1 MIVQEYLRRLLK
13 DKARLRKWKRI
24 MIALSCI
31 VVVCTVY
38 ALSLPA
44 QTLTCDKEEHTHTA
58 ECYDENNELICEKEE
73 HTHTDDCNKQEEV
86 NEQEEVVK
94 DEPETQ
100 NKDEQVSQES
110 EEETTTTTETTTE
123 TTKQPF
129 DLSLDANKDKIKSID
144 VYYKDASDKWQSL
157 NSGTA
162 DPNSTELYLK
172 VEFYEIDTEVLL
184 EQHDGILVYS
194 LPDFMRDFEKA
205 GNGNLLAGERNIGTI
220 EIENNQV
227 KITLKKDYLNEL
239 VTNSS
244 NQLDGSFYVKG
255 QIDLTEINKNNG
267 QATLVVGKK
276 TVTLDY
282 GPDCIEEF
290 GSVTIDK
297 QIPNVDKKDNSLT
310 YTVTVTAGKDGC
322 KGLYVVDKFTSNSN
336 LVSYLGN
343 ISSTETTLTSEDN
356 RKDPCD
362 PFETI
367 EKSSSQSHGK
377 IYKANIPDSNQTN
390 ITNPY
395 IVWNIGNMEPNEI
408 RTLTYYVK
416 LKDKESLNGNTINNS
431 ASLYSK
437 GSTDTYDKGIGTAKF
452 TPKIDYSNQFTKTVD
467 GNITRN
473 KDGSYTIPF
482 KSYISIHEAT
492 SNYTIKNLQFYDY
505 LKHDLNTEINDD
517 LLQYI
522 HFNKSSFKLYKNNDN
537 NPVDASQYNI
547 KWSTDNTEFK
557 EWNENDNFRS
567 FVLSGNEDTP
577 INLSPGDSCY
587 ITYSVTVKPEAFAKL
602 HTDSINAFNR
612 FIAHADNVDKQSK
625 FTGGF
630 EAWNSISNIKTYEW
644 NGKQVEHTATT
655 SSKIETMSGD
665 RFIYENKAIQKDST
679 SDTSFTIPEGSYKY
693 TVETNK
699 TLNDFNVNEVK
710 MTDTLTSKHM
720 KYVGYMKVDALEAEV
735 NSQKLQWDEAS
746 QNYKLQ
752 STYNVVET
760 KWVKIDDQNSFSLKP
775 SELGWTDKNYYA
787 YRFTYYAKPD
797 NLDTFTETKVKNK
810 FTLEG
815 VVKKGTGEF
824 TFNKEDV
831 SKETTLTIKGNLNL
845 KANKQSWYYK
855 EPNTDSN
862 TWANGE
868 LYWVVDIGGTQ
879 INKDMVFRDLIK
891 TGDGITPSNLRQGS
905 LVGIYK
911 GTLPEGK
918 NISDY
923 KDIEDLK
930 NKSGLTPIN
939 DKFISQLNGTNE
951 LLLTAKDDIQLG
963 NEKVYMIIKSEPSE
977 LPSPTNN
984 RDTKTYKN
992 SIYIKEDGEYVSEI
1006 PAEKT
1011 LYTSPKILKEL
1022 GQVFKYDGTK
1032 VTTLQIGADKKGNGD
1047 ADPSKIDT
1055 NLLNKSLNKSH
1066 GVFIS
1071 WAFKVNYDGQLS
1083 GDYDVIDDIPDGME
1097 FSYMRVKWHGDEY
1110 DASKVTSKTIDNPGS
1125 GWEFRENDSTND
1137 NGNSEHTIYYVNIDR
1152 KQTKIRLGEF
1162 VSKSIRDNNSVD
1174 VQVVCRITDPQVL
1187 LGAQPSDFIN
1197 KVTLQ
1202 KNGKDIATSS
1212 SQVPVKLNKTDK
1224 NIVKEIAKKNGQK
1237 LEFEINTNQLGQTLP
1252 TNDNGGL
1259 TLVDRLGD
1267 NLRLDITSVKVYK
1280 NNNEEVT
1287 GCVIAYQDKT
1297 LEISNI
1303 PNDVPIKIRYTVTVN
1318 MKPGDPVNIANTAY
1332 WKGYSENGGDTVLES
1347 YSYSVSGTIGA
1358 SSVVNFKLTKL
1369 DQNNLDKVLKGATF
1383 QIEKCTFDEYGKMA
1397 TSDKMDL
1404 TTGDDGT
1411 IAQNLQYDTLY
1422 KITETKA
1429 PDGYVL
1435 NKEPIYIFDVYKAKD
1450 SDVDTITQY
1459 LKTEDL
1465 RVSYQEENFSLG
1477 VTNHKGEITV
1487 VKKFINDA
1495 AGKSTKPVSGT
1506 YRFGLYDDP
1515 NKLEKPLQP
1524 PKTITYSANDNPD
1537 KSVKFENL
1545 ELDKTY
1551 YVYEL
1556 DDKDQPITD
1565 TSKEVTINTMNY
1577 QVVYKNETKNTDTS
1591 SAQNGE
1597 TIVVTNK
1604 SRTKILPSTGSV
1616 GTLIYRLL
1624 GATLVVASLI
1634 CLSNI
1639 NKNNR
1644 KEKRR
1649 KR

>member
-1 MIVQEYLRRLLK
+1 MQEYLRRLLK

-44 QTLTCDKEEHTHTA
+44 QTLACDKEEHTHTA

-100 NKDEQVSQES
+100 NDEQVSQASE
-110 EEETTTTTETTTE
+110 EEETTTTTE

-144 VYYKDASDKWQSL
+144 VYYKDANDKWQSL

-184 EQHDGILVYS
+184 EQHDGILVYN
-194 LPDFMRDFEKA
+194 LPACMRDFEKA
-205 GNGNLLAGERNIGTI
+205 GNGTLLAGDKNIGTI
-220 EIENNQV
+220 EIEKNKV
-227 KITLKKDYLNEL
+227 KFTLDKKYLGDL
-239 VTNSS
+239 VTNK
-244 NQLDGSFYVKG
+244 NNKLNGSFYVKG
-255 QIDLTEINKNNG
+255 QIDLTKINQNNG
-267 QATLVVGKK
+267 EAKLVVGNK
-276 TVTLDY
+276 TVILDY

-297 QIPNVDKKDNSLT
+297 QIPNVDKKDNFLT

-390 ITNPY
+390 ITNPC

-431 ASLYSK
+431 ASLHSK
-437 GSTDTYDKGIGTAKF
+437 GSTDTYDKGVGTAKF

-522 HFNKSSFKLYKNNDN
+522 HFDQNSFKLYYKN

-547 KWSTDNTEFK
+547 KWSTDNTNFK
-557 EWNENDNFRS
+557 EWNDKDNFRS
-567 FVLSGNEDTP
+567 FILSGNENTQID
-577 INLSPGDSCY
+577 LSPGESCY
-587 ITYSVTVKPEAFAKL
+587 ITYNVIVKPEVFAKL

-612 FIAHADNVDKQSK
+612 FIAHADNVNKRDDFS
-625 FTGGF
+625 GGF
-630 EAWNSISNIKTYEW
+630 EAWNSIANIKTYEW
-644 NGKQVEHTATT
+644 NAKQVEKIATT
-655 SSKIETMSGD
+655 TPKTETMSGD

-679 SDTSFTIPEGSYKY
+679 SNTTFTIPEGSYKY

-699 TLNDFNVNEVK
+699 TLNDFNVNEVT
-710 MTDTLTSKHM
+710 MTDTLTSNHM
-720 KYVGYMKVDALEAEV
+720 KYVGYMKVEALEAEV
-735 NSQKLQWDEAS
+735 NSQELQWDEAS

-752 STYNVVET
+752 PTYNAVET
-760 KWVKIDDQNSFSLKP
+760 KWVKIDGQKTFSLKP
-775 SELGWTDKNYYA
+775 SELGWTNKNYA
-787 YRFTYYAKPD
+787 YRFTYYARPD
-797 NLDTFTETKVKNK
+797 DLSTFTETKVKNK

-815 VVKKGTGEF
+815 VVKKGDGTIT
-824 TFNKEDV
+824 TFDKEDV
-831 SKETTLTIKGNLNL
+831 SRETTLTIKGNLNL
-845 KANKQSWYYK
+845 TANKQSWYYK
-855 EPNTDSN
+855 EPDSN
-862 TWANGE
+862 TWTNGE

-891 TGDGITPSNLRQGS
+891 TDDGITPSNLRQGS

-930 NKSGLTPIN
+930 NKSGLTSI
-939 DKFISQLNGTNE
+939 DGKFTSQLNGTNE
-951 LLLTAKDDIQLG
+951 LLLIAKDDIQLG

-1006 PAEKT
+1006 VAEKT
-1011 LYTSPKILKEL
+1011 LYTSPKILKEF

-1032 VTTLQIGADKKGNGD
+1032 VTTLQIGADKKGN
-1047 ADPSKIDT
+1047 
-1055 NLLNKSLNKSH
+1055 
-1066 GVFIS
+1066 
-1071 WAFKVNYDGQLS
+1071 
-1083 GDYDVIDDIPDGME
+1083 
-1097 FSYMRVKWHGDEY
+1097 
-1110 DASKVTSKTIDNPGS
+1110 
-1125 GWEFRENDSTND
+1125 
-1137 NGNSEHTIYYVNIDR
+1137 
-1152 KQTKIRLGEF
+1152 
-1162 VSKSIRDNNSVD
+1162 
-1174 VQVVCRITDPQVL
+1174 
-1187 LGAQPSDFIN
+1187 
-1197 KVTLQ
+1197 
-1202 KNGKDIATSS
+1202 
-1212 SQVPVKLNKTDK
+1212 VKLS
-1224 NIVKEIAKKNGQK
+1224 
-1237 LEFEINTNQLGQTLP
+1237 F
-1252 TNDNGGL
+1252 
-1259 TLVDRLGD
+1259 
-1267 NLRLDITSVKVYK
+1267 
-1280 NNNEEVT
+1280 
-1287 GCVIAYQDKT
+1287 
-1297 LEISNI
+1297 
-1303 PNDVPIKIRYTVTVN
+1303 
-1318 MKPGDPVNIANTAY
+1318 
-1332 WKGYSENGGDTVLES
+1332 
-1347 YSYSVSGTIGA
+1347 
-1358 SSVVNFKLTKL
+1358 
-1369 DQNNLDKVLKGATF
+1369 
-1383 QIEKCTFDEYGKMA
+1383 
-1397 TSDKMDL
+1397 
-1404 TTGDDGT
+1404 
-1411 IAQNLQYDTLY
+1411 
-1422 KITETKA
+1422 
-1429 PDGYVL
+1429 
-1435 NKEPIYIFDVYKAKD
+1435 
-1450 SDVDTITQY
+1450 
-1459 LKTEDL
+1459 
-1465 RVSYQEENFSLG
+1465 
-1477 VTNHKGEITV
+1477 
-1487 VKKFINDA
+1487 
-1495 AGKSTKPVSGT
+1495 
-1506 YRFGLYDDP
+1506 
-1515 NKLEKPLQP
+1515 
-1524 PKTITYSANDNPD
+1524 
-1537 KSVKFENL
+1537 
-1545 ELDKTY
+1545 
-1551 YVYEL
+1551 
-1556 DDKDQPITD
+1556 
-1565 TSKEVTINTMNY
+1565 
-1577 QVVYKNETKNTDTS
+1577 
-1591 SAQNGE
+1591 
-1597 TIVVTNK
+1597 
-1604 SRTKILPSTGSV
+1604 
-1616 GTLIYRLL
+1616 
-1624 GATLVVASLI
+1624 
-1634 CLSNI
+1634 
-1639 NKNNR
+1639 
-1644 KEKRR
+1644 
-1649 KR
+1649 

>member
-13 DKARLRKWKRI
+13 DKARLRKWKRV

-73 HTHTDDCNKQEEV
+73 HTHTDDCYKQEEV
-86 NEQEEVVK
+86 NEQEEVVNN
-94 DEPETQ
+94 EPETI
-100 NKDEQVSQES
+100 NNEQVSQES
-110 EEETTTTTETTTE
+110 EETTATTTTETTT
-123 TTKQPF
+123 QPF
-129 DLSLDANKDKIKSID
+129 DLSSEANKDKITSI
-144 VYYKDASDKWQSL
+144 VMYFKDENGTWNNLEDGNASPS
-157 NSGTA
+157 
-162 DPNSTELYLK
+162 STELYLK
-172 VEFYEIDTEVLL
+172 VEFDKIDTKNLL
-184 EQHDGILVYS
+184 EQHNGILVYS
-194 LPDFMRDFEKA
+194 LPKFMRDFEKA

-220 EIENNQV
+220 EIENNQA

-255 QIDLTEINKNNG
+255 QIDLTKINNTDGK
-267 QATLVVGKK
+267 ATLTVGNK

-282 GPDCIEEF
+282 GPDCIEKF
-290 GSVTIDK
+290 GSVDMK
-297 QIPNVDKKDNSLT
+297 KEMSNVDKVNNYLT

-322 KGLYVVDKFTSNSN
+322 KDLYVVDKFTSNSN

-343 ISSTETTLTSEDN
+343 ISTTETELNSTDN
-356 RKDPCD
+356 KQD

-377 IYKANIPDSNQTN
+377 IYKAKIPDSNTKIPASGEPN
-390 ITNPY
+390 ITNPC

-431 ASLYSK
+431 ALLYSQS
-437 GSTDTYDKGIGTAKF
+437 STDTYDKGTGNADF
-452 TPKIDYSNQFTKTVD
+452 TPKIDYDGLFKKTVD

-473 KDGSYTIPF
+473 ADDGSYTIPF
-482 KSYISIHEAT
+482 KSSISIKKDT

-505 LKHDLNTEINDD
+505 LKHDLNTEINAD

-522 HFNKSSFKLYKNNDN
+522 HFDKSTFKLYKNNSV
-537 NPVDASQYNI
+537 VDSAKYNI

-557 EWNENDNFRS
+557 EWNDKDNFRS

-577 INLSPGDSCY
+577 INLSPGESCY

-602 HTDSINAFNR
+602 HTDSIHAFNR
-612 FIAHADNVDKQSK
+612 FIAHADNVNKRDD
-625 FTGGF
+625 FAGGF

-644 NGKQVEHTATT
+644 NGKQVEKTATT
-655 SSKIETMSGD
+655 SSKTETMSGD
-665 RFIYENKAIQKDST
+665 RFIYENKEIQKDST
-679 SDTSFTIPEGSYKY
+679 PNTSFTIPEGSYKY

-699 TLNDFNVNEVK
+699 TLNDFNVNEVT

-720 KYVGYMKVDALEAEV
+720 KYVGYMKVEALEADSISRDLNKGTNDTYTL
-735 NSQKLQWDEAS
+735 NS
-746 QNYKLQ
+746 NY
-752 STYNVVET
+752 TRVDT
-760 KWVKIDDQNSFSLKP
+760 KWVKINGQKTFSLKP
-775 SELGWTDKNYYA
+775 SELGWTDKNYA
-787 YRFTYYAKPD
+787 YRFTYYARPD
-797 NLDTFTETKVKNK
+797 DLSTFTETKVKNK

-815 VVKKGTGEF
+815 VVKKGDGTF

-831 SKETTLTIKGNLNL
+831 SRETTLTIKGNLNL
-845 KANKQSWYYK
+845 NANKQSWYYK
-855 EPNTDSN
+855 EPDSN
-862 TWANGE
+862 TWTNGE

-891 TGDGITPSNLRQGS
+891 TGDGITPSTLQDGS

-911 GTLPEGK
+911 GTLLEGK

-930 NKSGLTPIN
+930 NKSGLTPI
-939 DKFISQLNGTNE
+939 DGKFTSQLNGTNE
-951 LLLTAKDDIQLG
+951 LLLTANDDIQLG
-963 NEKVYMIIKSEPSE
+963 DEKVYMIIKSEPSE

-984 RDTKTYKN
+984 RDTKTFKN
-992 SIYIKEDGEYVSEI
+992 SISIEEDGEYVSEI
-1006 PAEKT
+1006 VAEKT

-1032 VTTLQIGADKKGNGD
+1032 VTTLQIGADKKNNGD

-1055 NLLNKSLNKSH
+1055 KLLENSKDVFNSK

-1083 GDYDVIDDIPDGME
+1083 GDYDVIDDIPNGME
-1097 FSYMRVKWHGDEY
+1097 FSYMRVKWHGDE
-1110 DASKVTSKTIDNPGS
+1110 DAASKVTSKTIDNPGS
-1125 GWEFRENDSTND
+1125 DWEFRENDSPND
-1137 NGNSEHTIYYVNIDR
+1137 NKKSEHTIYYVSKDKKR
-1152 KQTKIRLGEF
+1152 TMIRLGEF

-1174 VQVVCRITDPQVL
+1174 VQVVCRVTDPQVL
-1187 LGAQPSDFIN
+1187 LGAQPNNFIN

-1202 KNGKDIATSS
+1202 KDGKDIATSS
-1212 SQVPVKLNKTDK
+1212 SKVPVQLTKTDK
-1224 NIVKEIAKKNGQK
+1224 NIDKQLAETNGQK
-1237 LEFEINTNQLGQTLP
+1237 LKFEINTNQLGQTLP
-1252 TNDNGGL
+1252 TNDNGEL
-1259 TLVDRLGD
+1259 TLVDKLGD
-1267 NLRLDITSVKVYK
+1267 NLKLDTTSVKVF
-1280 NNNEEVT
+1280 NSNNEELT
-1287 GCVIAYQDKT
+1287 NCKKSYQNNI
-1297 LEISNI
+1297 LEIKI
-1303 PNDVPIKIRYTVTVN
+1303 PNNIPIKITYTATVN
-1318 MKPGDPVNIANTAY
+1318 AKPGHSVNIANTAY
-1332 WKGYSENGGDTVLES
+1332 WKGYSENGGKTVQES
-1347 YSYSVSGTIGA
+1347 YSYNVSGTIGA
-1358 SSVVNFKLTKL
+1358 SSVVNFKLTKQ
-1369 DQNNLDKVLKGATF
+1369 DENDIDKVLNGATF
-1383 QIEKCTFDEYGKMA
+1383 KIEKCTFDEYGKMT
-1397 TSDKMDL
+1397 TSEISTP
-1404 TTGDDGT
+1404 TTGNDGT

-1422 KITETKA
+1422 RITETKA

-1435 NKEPIYIFDVYKAKD
+1435 NDKPTYILDVTKD
-1450 SDVDTITQY
+1450 NESYVDTVKQY
-1459 LKTEDL
+1459 LKNIDL
-1465 RVSYQEENFSLG
+1465 EVSYQEENFNLQ
-1477 VTNHKGEITV
+1477 VRNHKGEITV

-1506 YRFGLYDDP
+1506 YRFGLYDDK
-1515 NKLEKPLQP
+1515 NTRLQP
-1524 PKTITYSANDNPD
+1524 IKTITYSANDNPD

-1556 DDKDQPITD
+1556 DDQGNPITD
-1565 TSKEVTINTMNY
+1565 SSKEVTINTMNY
-1577 QVVYKNETKNTDTS
+1577 QVVYEKNGITLSSEKNS
-1591 SAQNGE
+1591 E

-1604 SRTKILPSTGSV
+1604 SRTKILPSTGSM

-1639 NKNNR
+1639 NKNKR

>member
-1 MIVQEYLRRLLK
+1 ME
-13 DKARLRKWKRI
+13 
-24 MIALSCI
+24 
-31 VVVCTVY
+31 
-38 ALSLPA
+38 
-44 QTLTCDKEEHTHTA
+44 
-58 ECYDENNELICEKEE
+58 
-73 HTHTDDCNKQEEV
+73 
-86 NEQEEVVK
+86 
-94 DEPETQ
+94 
-100 NKDEQVSQES
+100 
-110 EEETTTTTETTTE
+110 
-123 TTKQPF
+123 
-129 DLSLDANKDKIKSID
+129 
-144 VYYKDASDKWQSL
+144 
-157 NSGTA
+157 
-162 DPNSTELYLK
+162 
-172 VEFYEIDTEVLL
+172 
-184 EQHDGILVYS
+184 
-194 LPDFMRDFEKA
+194 
-205 GNGNLLAGERNIGTI
+205 
-220 EIENNQV
+220 
-227 KITLKKDYLNEL
+227 
-239 VTNSS
+239 
-244 NQLDGSFYVKG
+244 
-255 QIDLTEINKNNG
+255 
-267 QATLVVGKK
+267 
-276 TVTLDY
+276 
-282 GPDCIEEF
+282 
-290 GSVTIDK
+290 
-297 QIPNVDKKDNSLT
+297 KKDNSLT

-343 ISSTETTLTSEDN
+343 ISSTETELNSTDN
-356 RKDPCD
+356 KQD

-377 IYKANIPDSNQTN
+377 IYKAKIPDSNTKIPTSGEPN
-390 ITNPY
+390 ITNPC

-482 KSYISIHEAT
+482 KSYISIHEDT

-547 KWSTDNTEFK
+547 KWSTDNTKFK
-557 EWNENDNFRS
+557 EWNDEDNFRS

-577 INLSPGDSCY
+577 INLSPGESCY

-602 HTDSINAFNR
+602 HTDSIHAFNR
-612 FIAHADNVDKQSK
+612 FIAHADNVNKRDD
-625 FTGGF
+625 FAGGF

-644 NGKQVEHTATT
+644 NGKQVEQTATT
-655 SSKIETMSGD
+655 SSQKVTMSGD
-665 RFIYENKAIQKDST
+665 RFIYENENNKITDDST
-679 SDTSFTIPEGSYKY
+679 LNTSFTIPEGSYKY

-775 SELGWTDKNYYA
+775 SELGWTNKNYA
-787 YRFTYYAKPD
+787 YRFTYYARPD
-797 NLDTFTETKVKNK
+797 DLSTFTETKVKNK

-815 VVKKGTGEF
+815 VVKKGDGTIT
-824 TFNKEDV
+824 TFDKEDV
-831 SKETTLTIKGNLNL
+831 SRETTLTIKGNLNL
-845 KANKQSWYYK
+845 TANKQSWYYK
-855 EPNTDSN
+855 EPDSN
-862 TWANGE
+862 TWTNGE

-891 TGDGITPSNLRQGS
+891 TGDGITPSNLREGS

-911 GTLPEGK
+911 GTLKEGK

-930 NKSGLTPIN
+930 NKSGLTSI
-939 DKFISQLNGTNE
+939 DGKFTSQLNGTNE
-951 LLLTAKDDIQLG
+951 LLLTANDDIQLG

-1032 VTTLQIGADKKGNGD
+1032 VTTLQIGADKKNNGD

-1055 NLLNKSLNKSH
+1055 NLLEKSR

-1083 GDYDVIDDIPDGME
+1083 GAYDVIDDIPDGME
-1097 FSYMRVKWHGDEY
+1097 FTYMRVKWHGD
-1110 DASKVTSKTIDNPGS
+1110 DASKVTSKTIENLDSNA
-1125 GWEFRENDSTND
+1125 WEQKYNDSTND
-1137 NGNSEHTIYYVNIDR
+1137 NGNSEHTIYYVSKDK
-1152 KQTKIRLGEF
+1152 KQTMIRLGEF

-1202 KNGKDIATSS
+1202 KDGKDIATSS
-1212 SQVPVKLNKTDK
+1212 SKVPVQLNETDK
-1224 NIVKEIAKKNGQK
+1224 NIDKKLAKENGQK
-1237 LEFEINTNQLGQTLP
+1237 LEFEINTNKLGQTLP
-1252 TNDNGGL
+1252 TNDNGEL
-1259 TLVDRLGD
+1259 TLVDKLGD
-1267 NLRLDITSVKVYK
+1267 NLKLDTTSVKVF
-1280 NNNEEVT
+1280 NSNNEELT
-1287 GCVIAYQDKT
+1287 NCKKSYQNNI
-1297 LEISNI
+1297 LEIKI
-1303 PNDVPIKIRYTVTVN
+1303 PNNIPIKITYTATVN
-1318 MKPGDPVNIANTAY
+1318 AKPGDSVNIANTAY
-1332 WKGYSENGGDTVLES
+1332 WKGYSENGGKTVQQS
-1347 YSYSVSGTIGA
+1347 YSYNVSGTIGA
-1358 SSVVNFKLTKL
+1358 SSVVNFKLTKQ
-1369 DQNNLDKVLKGATF
+1369 DENDIDKVLSGATF
-1383 QIEKCTFDEYGKMA
+1383 KIDKCTFDEYGKMT
-1397 TSDKMDL
+1397 TSEISTP
-1404 TTGDDGT
+1404 TTGNDGT

-1422 KITETKA
+1422 RITETKA

-1435 NKEPIYIFDVYKAKD
+1435 DDEPIYILDVKKGNESY
-1450 SDVDTITQY
+1450 VDTVKQY
-1459 LKTEDL
+1459 LKNINLE
-1465 RVSYQEENFSLG
+1465 VSYQEENFNLQ
-1477 VTNHKGEITV
+1477 VRNHKGEITV

-1506 YRFGLYDDP
+1506 YRFGLYDDQ
-1515 NKLEKPLQP
+1515 NKLDKPLQP

-1577 QVVYKNETKNTDTS
+1577 QVFYEKNGTATS
-1591 SAQNGE
+1591 SAQNGD
-1597 TIVVTNK
+1597 TVIVTNK
-1604 SRTKILPSTGSV
+1604 SRTKILPSTGSI

-1624 GATLVVASLI
+1624 GATLVVASII

>member
-1 MIVQEYLRRLLK
+1 MQEYLRRLLK
-13 DKARLRKWKRI
+13 DKARLRKWKRV

-94 DEPETQ
+94 DKPETQ
-100 NKDEQVSQES
+100 NKDEQVSQVS
-110 EEETTTTTETTTE
+110 EEETTTTTTETTTE

-129 DLSLDANKDKIKSID
+129 DLSSDANKEKIKSVD
-144 VYYKDASDKWQSL
+144 VYYKDANDKWQSL
-157 NSGTA
+157 NEGNA

-172 VEFYEIDTEVLL
+172 VEFDEIDTEVLL
-184 EQHDGILVYS
+184 EQHDGILVYN
-194 LPDFMRDFEKA
+194 LPACMRDFEKA
-205 GNGNLLAGERNIGTI
+205 GNGILKAGNEDIGKI
-220 EIENNQV
+220 EIENNKV
-227 KITLKKDYLNEL
+227 KVTLDKKYLNKL
-239 VTNSS
+239 VTNSN
-244 NQLDGSFYVKG
+244 NQLNGSFYVKG
-255 QIDLTEINKNNG
+255 QIDLTKINKSDG
-267 QATLVVGKK
+267 KATLTVGNK
-276 TVTLDY
+276 TITLDY
-282 GPDCIEEF
+282 GPDCIEKF

-297 QIPNVDKKDNSLT
+297 QISNVDKKDNSLT

-343 ISSTETTLTSEDN
+343 ISSTETELNSTDN
-356 RKDPCD
+356 KQD

-377 IYKANIPDSNQTN
+377 IYKAKIPDSNTKIPASGEPN
-390 ITNPY
+390 ITNPC

-416 LKDKESLNGNTINNS
+416 LKDKESLNGNTIKNS

-437 GSTDTYDKGIGTAKF
+437 GSTDTYDKGTGNADF
-452 TPKIDYSNQFTKTVD
+452 TPKIDYDGLFKKTVD

-473 KDGSYTIPF
+473 ADDGSYTIPF
-482 KSYISIHEAT
+482 KSSISIKKDT

-505 LKHDLNTEINDD
+505 LKHDLNTEINAD

-522 HFNKSSFKLYKNNDN
+522 HFDKSTFKLYKNNSV
-537 NPVDASQYNI
+537 VDSAKYNI

-557 EWNENDNFRS
+557 EWNDKDNFRS

-577 INLSPGDSCY
+577 INLSPGESCY
-587 ITYSVTVKPEAFAKL
+587 ITYNVTVKPEAFAKL

-612 FIAHADNVDKQSK
+612 FIAHADNVDEQSK
-625 FTGGF
+625 FAGGF

-644 NGKQVEHTATT
+644 NGKQVEKTATT
-655 SSKIETMSGD
+655 SSKTETMSGD
-665 RFIYENKAIQKDST
+665 RFIYENKEIQKDST
-679 SDTSFTIPEGSYKY
+679 SNTSFTIPEGSYKY

-699 TLNDFNVNEVK
+699 TLNDFNVNEVT

-720 KYVGYMKVDALEAEV
+720 KYVGYMKVDALEADSISRDLNKGTNDTYTL
-735 NSQKLQWDEAS
+735 NS
-746 QNYKLQ
+746 NY
-752 STYNVVET
+752 TTVDT
-760 KWVKIDDQNSFSLKP
+760 KWIKIDDQQSFSLKP
-775 SELGWTDKNYYA
+775 SALGWTDKNYA

-797 NLDTFTETKVKNK
+797 NLDAFTETKVKNK

-815 VVKKGTGEF
+815 VVKKGDGTF

-845 KANKQSWYYK
+845 NANKQSWYYK
-855 EPNTDSN
+855 EPDSN
-862 TWANGE
+862 TWTNGE

-891 TGDGITPSNLRQGS
+891 TGDGITPSNLREGS

-930 NKSGLTPIN
+930 NNSGLAPID
-939 DKFISQLNGTNE
+939 DKFNSQLNGTNE

-984 RDTKTYKN
+984 RDTKTFKN
-992 SIYIKEDGEYVSEI
+992 SISIEEDGEYVSEI

-1032 VTTLQIGADKKGNGD
+1032 VTTLQIGADKKNNGD

-1055 NLLNKSLNKSH
+1055 KLLENSKDVFNSK

-1097 FSYMRVKWHGDEY
+1097 FSYMRVKWHGDE
-1110 DASKVTSKTIDNPGS
+1110 DAASKVTSKTIDNPGS
-1125 GWEFRENDSTND
+1125 GWEFRENDSPND
-1137 NGNSEHTIYYVNIDR
+1137 NKKSEHTIYYVSKDKKR
-1152 KQTKIRLGEF
+1152 TMIRLGDF
-1162 VSKSIRDNNSVD
+1162 TSKSVRDNNSVD
-1174 VQVVCRITDPQVL
+1174 VQVVCRITDSQVL
-1187 LGAQPSDFIN
+1187 LGAQSSDFIN

-1202 KNGKDIATSS
+1202 KDGQNIATSS
-1212 SQVPVKLNKTDK
+1212 SKVPVQLDDTDK
-1224 NIVKEIAKKNGQK
+1224 NIDKKLVNKNGQK

-1252 TNDNGGL
+1252 TNDNGEL

-1267 NLRLDITSVKVYK
+1267 NLKLDTTSVKVF
-1280 NNNEEVT
+1280 NSNNEELT
-1287 GCVIAYQDKT
+1287 NCKKSYQNNI
-1297 LEISNI
+1297 LEIKI
-1303 PNDVPIKIRYTVTVN
+1303 PNNIPIKITYTATVN
-1318 MKPGDPVNIANTAY
+1318 AKPGDSVNIANTAY
-1332 WKGYSENGGDTVLES
+1332 WKGYSENGGETVQER
-1347 YSYSVSGTIGA
+1347 YSYNVSGTIGA
-1358 SSVVNFKLTKL
+1358 SSVVNFKLTKQ
-1369 DQNNLDKVLKGATF
+1369 DENDIDKVLNGATF
-1383 QIEKCTFDEYGKMA
+1383 KIDKCTIEA
-1397 TSDKMDL
+1397 N
-1404 TTGDDGT
+1404 GDITASEISTANTDANGT
-1411 IAQNLQYDTLY
+1411 ITKNLQYDTLY

-1450 SDVDTITQY
+1450 SDVGSIKKY
-1459 LKTEDL
+1459 LKDADL
-1465 RVSYQEENFSLG
+1465 RVSYQEENFSLN
-1477 VTNHKGEITV
+1477 VMNHKGEITV

-1495 AGKSTKPVSGT
+1495 AGKSTEPVSGT
-1506 YRFGLYDDP
+1506 YRFGLYDDKK
-1515 NKLEKPLQP
+1515 KLDEKAIIYDAGDTQ
-1524 PKTITYSANDNPD
+1524 D
-1537 KSVKFENL
+1537 KSVKFVNL
-1545 ELDKTY
+1545 DLDKTY

-1577 QVVYKNETKNTDTS
+1577 QVVYEKNGITLSGEKNS
-1591 SAQNGE
+1591 E

-1604 SRTKILPSTGSV
+1604 SRTKILPSTGSM

-1639 NKNNR
+1639 NKNKR

>member
-1 MIVQEYLRRLLK
+1 MQEYLRRLLK
-13 DKARLRKWKRI
+13 DKARLRKWKRV

-44 QTLTCDKEEHTHTA
+44 QTMTCDKEEHTHTA

-86 NEQEEVVK
+86 NEQEEVVE

-100 NKDEQVSQES
+100 NNDEQVSQVS

-144 VYYKDASDKWQSL
+144 VYYKDANDKWQSL

-172 VEFYEIDTEVLL
+172 VDFDKIDTKNLL
-184 EQHDGILVYS
+184 EQNNGILVYS
-194 LPDFMRDFEKA
+194 LPKFMRDFEKA

-227 KITLKKDYLNEL
+227 RITLKKDYLNEL

-255 QIDLTEINKNNG
+255 QIDLTKINNTDGK
-267 QATLVVGKK
+267 ATLVVGKK
-276 TVTLDY
+276 TVILDY
-282 GPDCIEEF
+282 GKECIEKF

-297 QIPNVDKKDNSLT
+297 QISNVDKVNNYLT

-322 KGLYVVDKFTSNSN
+322 KGLYVVDKFTSNAN
-336 LVSYLGN
+336 LVSYAGN
-343 ISSTETTLTSEDN
+343 ISSTETTLTSNDN
-356 RKDPCD
+356 KKD
-362 PFETI
+362 PFEMPI
-367 EKSSSQSHGK
+367 EASHGK
-377 IYKANIPDSNQTN
+377 IYKADIPDATTKIPKPGASE
-390 ITNPY
+390 IKNPC
-395 IVWNIGNMEPNEI
+395 IVWNIGNMGPNES
-408 RTLTYYVK
+408 RMLTYYVK
-416 LKDKESLNGNTINNS
+416 LNDKESLKDKPIDNS

-437 GSTDTYDKGIGTAKF
+437 GSTDTYDKGSEKASF
-452 TPKIDYSNQFTKTVD
+452 TPTIVYSSFEKYVD
-467 GNITRN
+467 GTIKRN
-473 KDGSYTIPF
+473 SDGSYTIPF
-482 KSYISIHEAT
+482 KSLISIKKDE

-505 LKHDLNTEINDD
+505 LKHNMNTEIDAD

-522 HFNKSSFKLYKNNDN
+522 HFDRNSFKLYMNNN
-537 NPVDASQYNI
+537 NEPVDSSQYNI
-547 KWSTDNTEFK
+547 KWSTKTDNTGFQ
-557 EWNENDNFRS
+557 EWDDKVNFRS
-567 FVLSGNEDTP
+567 FVLSGNKDNP
-577 INLSPGDSCY
+577 INLSPGQSCY
-587 ITYSVTVKPEAFAKL
+587 ITYNVIVKPEAFAKI
-602 HTDSINAFNR
+602 HTDTLHAFNR
-612 FIAHADNVDKQSK
+612 FIAHADNVDKRDD
-625 FTGGF
+625 FAGGF
-630 EAWNSISNIKTYEW
+630 EAWNSIANIKTYEW
-644 NGKQVEHTATT
+644 NAKQVEKIATT
-655 SSKIETMSGD
+655 TPKTETMSGD
-665 RFIYENKAIQKDST
+665 RFIYENNAIQKDST
-679 SDTSFTIPEGSYKY
+679 SNTSFTIPEGSYKY

-699 TLNDFNVNEVK
+699 TLNDFNVNEVT
-710 MTDTLTSKHM
+710 MTDTLTSNHM
-720 KYVGYMKVDALEAEV
+720 KYVGYMKVEALEAESISSDLNKEKNDTYTL
-735 NSQKLQWDEAS
+735 NSH
-746 QNYKLQ
+746 YK
-752 STYNVVET
+752 TVDT
-760 KWVKIDDQNSFSLKP
+760 KWVKIDNQNSFSLKP
-775 SELGWTDKNYYA
+775 YDLGWTDKNYA

-815 VVKKGTGEF
+815 VVKKGNG
-824 TFNKEDV
+824 TFKFNQEDV
-831 SKETTLTIKGNLNL
+831 SRETTLTIKGNLNL
-845 KANKQSWYYK
+845 NANKQSWYYK

-862 TWANGE
+862 TWTNGE

-891 TGDGITPSNLRQGS
+891 TGDGITNSILREGS

-918 NISDY
+918 KISDY

-1011 LYTSPKILKEL
+1011 LYTSPKVLKEL
-1022 GQVFKYDGTK
+1022 GQVFKYDGI
-1032 VTTLQIGADKKGNGD
+1032 VTTLKIGADKKDNGD

-1055 NLLNKSLNKSH
+1055 KLLDNSK
-1066 GVFIS
+1066 GIFIS

-1097 FSYMRVKWHGDEY
+1097 FSYMRVKWHGD
-1110 DASKVTSKTIDNPGS
+1110 DASLVTSKKIDNLS
-1125 GWEFRENDSTND
+1125 GWEFNENDSTND
-1137 NGNSEHTIYYVNIDR
+1137 NNNPEHTIYYVSKDK
-1152 KQTKIRLGEF
+1152 KQTRIQLGNF
-1162 VSKSIRDNNSVD
+1162 TSKSVRDNNSVD

-1187 LGAQPSDFIN
+1187 LGAQSNNFIN

-1202 KNGKDIATSS
+1202 KDGKDIATSS
-1212 SQVPVKLNKTDK
+1212 SKVPVQLTKTDK
-1224 NIVKEIAKKNGQK
+1224 NIDKQLAETNGQK
-1237 LEFEINTNQLGQTLP
+1237 LKFEINTNQLGQTLP
-1252 TNDNGGL
+1252 TNDNGEL
-1259 TLVDRLGD
+1259 TLVDKLGD
-1267 NLRLDITSVKVYK
+1267 NLKLDTTSVKVF
-1280 NNNEEVT
+1280 NSNNEELT
-1287 GCVIAYQDKT
+1287 NCKKSYQNNI
-1297 LEISNI
+1297 LEIKI
-1303 PNDVPIKIRYTVTVN
+1303 PNNIPIKITYTATVN
-1318 MKPGDPVNIANTAY
+1318 AKPGDSVNIANTAY
-1332 WKGYSENGGDTVLES
+1332 WKGYSENGGKTVQKS
-1347 YSYSVSGTIGA
+1347 YSYNVSGTIGA
-1358 SSVVNFKLTKL
+1358 SSVVNFKLTKQ
-1369 DQNNLDKVLKGATF
+1369 DENDIDKVLNGATF
-1383 QIEKCTFDEYGKMA
+1383 KIEKCTFDEYGKMT
-1397 TSDKMDL
+1397 TSEISTP
-1404 TTGDDGT
+1404 TTGNDGT

-1435 NKEPIYIFDVYKAKD
+1435 NKEPIYIFDVNKAKD

-1465 RVSYQEENFSLG
+1465 RVSYQKENFSLG

>member
-1 MIVQEYLRRLLK
+1 
-13 DKARLRKWKRI
+13 

-44 QTLTCDKEEHTHTA
+44 QTMTCDKEEHTHTA

-73 HTHTDDCNKQEEV
+73 HTHNEDCNKQEEV

-94 DEPETQ
+94 DEPETI
-100 NKDEQVSQES
+100 NNEQVSQES
-110 EEETTTTTETTTE
+110 EEETTTTTTTE

-129 DLSLDANKDKIKSID
+129 DLSSEANKDKITS
-144 VYYKDASDKWQSL
+144 VVMYYKDE
-157 NSGTA
+157 NGTWNNLEDGNA
-162 DPNSTELYLK
+162 NPSSTELYLK
-172 VEFYEIDTEVLL
+172 VEFDKINTKELL
-184 EQHDGILVYS
+184 EQHNGILVYS

-227 KITLKKDYLNEL
+227 KVTLKKDYLNEL

-255 QIDLTEINKNNG
+255 QIDLTEINKSDG
-267 QATLVVGKK
+267 KATLTVGKK
-276 TVTLDY
+276 TVILDY
-282 GPDCIEEF
+282 GKECIEKF
-290 GSVTIDK
+290 GSVKIDK
-297 QIPNVDKKDNSLT
+297 QISNVDKVNNYLT

-322 KGLYVVDKFTSNSN
+322 KGLYVVDKFTSNAN
-336 LVSYLGN
+336 LVSYAGN
-343 ISSTETTLTSEDN
+343 ISSTETTLTSNDN
-356 RKDPCD
+356 KKD
-362 PFETI
+362 PFEMPI
-367 EKSSSQSHGK
+367 EASHGK
-377 IYKANIPDSNQTN
+377 IYKADIPDATTKIPKPGASE
-390 ITNPY
+390 IKNPC
-395 IVWNIGNMEPNEI
+395 IVWNIGNMGPNES
-408 RTLTYYVK
+408 RMLTYYVK
-416 LKDKESLNGNTINNS
+416 LNDKESLKDKPIDNS

-437 GSTDTYDKGIGTAKF
+437 GSTDTYDKGSEKASF
-452 TPKIDYSNQFTKTVD
+452 TPTIVYSSFEKYVD
-467 GNITRN
+467 GTIKRN
-473 KDGSYTIPF
+473 SDGSYTIPF
-482 KSYISIHEAT
+482 KSLISIKKDE

-505 LKHDLNTEINDD
+505 LKHNMNTEIDAD

-522 HFNKSSFKLYKNNDN
+522 HFDRNSFKLYMNNDN
-537 NPVDASQYNI
+537 DPVDSSQYNI
-547 KWSTDNTEFK
+547 KWSTDNTNFK
-557 EWNENDNFRS
+557 EWSENDNFRS
-567 FVLSGNEDTP
+567 FLLSGNEDTP
-577 INLSPGDSCY
+577 INLSPGESCY
-587 ITYSVTVKPEAFAKL
+587 ITYNVTVKPEAFAKL

-612 FIAHADNVDKQSK
+612 FIAHADNVDEQSK
-625 FTGGF
+625 FAGGF

-644 NGKQVEHTATT
+644 NGKQVEKTATT
-655 SSKIETMSGD
+655 SSKTETMSGD

-679 SDTSFTIPEGSYKY
+679 SNTSFTIPEGSYKY

-699 TLNDFNVNEVK
+699 TLNDFNVNEVT

-720 KYVGYMKVDALEAEV
+720 KYVGYMKVEALEADSISRDLNKGTNDTYTL
-735 NSQKLQWDEAS
+735 NS
-746 QNYKLQ
+746 NY
-752 STYNVVET
+752 TTVGT
-760 KWVKIDDQNSFSLKP
+760 KWIKIDDQQSFSLKP
-775 SELGWTDKNYYA
+775 SALGWTDKNYA

-797 NLDTFTETKVKNK
+797 NLDAFTETKVKNK

-815 VVKKGTGEF
+815 VVKKGDGTF

-845 KANKQSWYYK
+845 TANKQSWYYK
-855 EPNTDSN
+855 EPDSN
-862 TWANGE
+862 TWTNGE

-930 NKSGLTPIN
+930 NNSGLAPID
-939 DKFISQLNGTNE
+939 DKFNSQLNGTNE
-951 LLLTAKDDIQLG
+951 LLLTAKENIGLG

-992 SIYIKEDGEYVSEI
+992 SVYIKEDGEYVSEI

-1032 VTTLQIGADKKGNGD
+1032 VTTLQIGADKKNNGD

-1055 NLLNKSLNKSH
+1055 KLLENSKDVFNSK

-1083 GDYDVIDDIPDGME
+1083 EDYDVIDDIPNGME

-1110 DASKVTSKTIDNPGS
+1110 DASQVKSKTIDNPGS
-1125 GWEFRENDSTND
+1125 GWEFRENNSTND
-1137 NGNSEHTIYYVNIDR
+1137 NGNSEHTIYYVSKDK
-1152 KQTKIRLGEF
+1152 KQTMIRLGEF

-1212 SQVPVKLNKTDK
+1212 SKVPVQLDDTDK
-1224 NIVKEIAKKNGQK
+1224 NINKELAKKNGQK

-1252 TNDNGGL
+1252 TNDNGEL

-1267 NLRLDITSVKVYK
+1267 NLKLDTTSVKVF
-1280 NNNEEVT
+1280 NSNNEELT
-1287 GCVIAYQDKT
+1287 NCKKSYQNNI
-1297 LEISNI
+1297 LEIKI
-1303 PNDVPIKIRYTVTVN
+1303 PNNIPIKITYTATVN
-1318 MKPGDPVNIANTAY
+1318 AKPGDSVNIANTAY
-1332 WKGYSENGGDTVLES
+1332 WKGYSENGGKTVQQS
-1347 YSYSVSGTIGA
+1347 YSYNVSGTIGA
-1358 SSVVNFKLTKL
+1358 SSVVNFKLTKQ
-1369 DQNNLDKVLKGATF
+1369 DENDIDKVLSGATF
-1383 QIEKCTFDEYGKMA
+1383 KIEKCTFDADGKMT
-1397 TSDKMDL
+1397 TSDISTV
-1404 TTGDDGT
+1404 TTDENGT
-1411 IAQNLQYDTLY
+1411 ITQNLQYDTLY

-1435 NKEPIYIFDVYKAKD
+1435 NKEPIYIFDVNKAKD
-1450 SDVDTITQY
+1450 SDVDPIKQY
-1459 LKTEDL
+1459 LKNEDL
-1465 RVSYQEENFSLG
+1465 KVRYQEENFSLG
-1477 VTNHKGEITV
+1477 VMNHKGEITV

-1495 AGKSTKPVSGT
+1495 AGKLTKPVSGT
-1506 YRFGLYDDP
+1506 YRFGLYDDQ
-1515 NKLEKPLQP
+1515 NKWLQTQP
-1524 PKTITYSANDNPD
+1524 ITYNAGDTQD

-1545 ELDKTY
+1545 ELNRTY

-1556 DDKDQPITD
+1556 DDKNQPITD

-1604 SRTKILPSTGSV
+1604 SRTKILPSTGSI

>member
-1 MIVQEYLRRLLK
+1 
-13 DKARLRKWKRI
+13 

-94 DEPETQ
+94 DKPETQ
-100 NKDEQVSQES
+100 NKDEQVSQVS
-110 EEETTTTTETTTE
+110 EEETTTTTTETTTE

-129 DLSLDANKDKIKSID
+129 DLSSDANKEKIKSVD
-144 VYYKDASDKWQSL
+144 VYYKDANDKWQSL
-157 NSGTA
+157 NEGNA

-172 VEFYEIDTEVLL
+172 VEFDKINTKEFL
-184 EQHDGILVYS
+184 EKHNGTLVYN

-205 GNGNLLAGERNIGTI
+205 GNGTLLAGDKNIGTI
-220 EIENNQV
+220 EIEKNKVKFTLNQ
-227 KITLKKDYLNEL
+227 TYLKGL
-239 VTNSS
+239 VDKGS
-244 NQLDGSFYVKG
+244 NQLNGSFYVKG
-255 QIDLTEINKNNG
+255 QIDLTKINNTDGK
-267 QATLVVGKK
+267 ATLTVGNK

-297 QIPNVDKKDNSLT
+297 QIPNVEKKDNSLT

-343 ISSTETTLTSEDN
+343 ISSTETELNSTDN
-356 RKDPCD
+356 KQD

-377 IYKANIPDSNQTN
+377 IYKAKIPDSNTKIPTSGEPN
-390 ITNPY
+390 ITNPC

-482 KSYISIHEAT
+482 KSYISIHEDT

-522 HFNKSSFKLYKNNDN
+522 HFDKSTFKLYKNNSV
-537 NPVDASQYNI
+537 VDSAKYNI

-557 EWNENDNFRS
+557 EWNDKDNFRS

-577 INLSPGDSCY
+577 INLSPGESCY
-587 ITYSVTVKPEAFAKL
+587 ITYNVTVKPEAFAKL

-612 FIAHADNVDKQSK
+612 FIAHADNVDEQSK
-625 FTGGF
+625 FAGGF

-644 NGKQVEHTATT
+644 NGKQVEKTATT
-655 SSKIETMSGD
+655 SSKTETMSGD
-665 RFIYENKAIQKDST
+665 RFIYENKEIQKDST
-679 SDTSFTIPEGSYKY
+679 SNTSFTIPEGSYKY

-699 TLNDFNVNEVK
+699 TLNDFNVNEVT

-720 KYVGYMKVDALEAEV
+720 KYVGYMKVDALEADSISRDLNKGTNDTYTL
-735 NSQKLQWDEAS
+735 NS
-746 QNYKLQ
+746 NY
-752 STYNVVET
+752 TTVDT
-760 KWVKIDDQNSFSLKP
+760 KWIKIDDQQSFSLKP
-775 SELGWTDKNYYA
+775 SALGWTNKNYA
-787 YRFTYYAKPD
+787 YRFTYYARPD
-797 NLDTFTETKVKNK
+797 DLSTFTETKVKNK

-815 VVKKGTGEF
+815 VVKKGDGTIT
-824 TFNKEDV
+824 TFDKEDV
-831 SKETTLTIKGNLNL
+831 SRETTLTIKGNLNL
-845 KANKQSWYYK
+845 TANKQSWYYK
-855 EPNTDSN
+855 EPDSN
-862 TWANGE
+862 TWTNGE

-891 TGDGITPSNLRQGS
+891 TGDGITPSNLREGS

-911 GTLPEGK
+911 GTLKEGK

-930 NKSGLTPIN
+930 NKSGLTSID
-939 DKFISQLNGTNE
+939 DKFNSQLNGTNE
-951 LLLTAKDDIQLG
+951 LLLTAKEDISLG

-1022 GQVFKYDGTK
+1022 GQVFKYDGTT
-1032 VTTLQIGADKKGNGD
+1032 VTTLQIGADKKNNGD
-1047 ADPSKIDT
+1047 ADPNKIDT
-1055 NLLNKSLNKSH
+1055 KLLDNSK

-1083 GDYDVIDDIPDGME
+1083 GDYDVIEDIPDGME
-1097 FSYMRVKWHGDEY
+1097 FSYMRVKWHGDE
-1110 DASKVTSKTIDNPGS
+1110 DAASKVTSKTIDNPGS
-1125 GWEFRENDSTND
+1125 GWEFRENDSPND
-1137 NGNSEHTIYYVNIDR
+1137 NKKSEHTIYYVSKDKKR
-1152 KQTKIRLGEF
+1152 TMIRLGEF

-1174 VQVVCRITDPQVL
+1174 VQVVCRVTDPQVL
-1187 LGAQPSDFIN
+1187 LGAQPNNFIN

-1202 KNGKDIATSS
+1202 KDGKDIATSS
-1212 SQVPVKLNKTDK
+1212 SKVPVQLDDTDK
-1224 NIVKEIAKKNGQK
+1224 NIDKKLVNKNGQK

-1252 TNDNGGL
+1252 TNDNGEL

-1267 NLRLDITSVKVYK
+1267 NLKLDTTSVKVF
-1280 NNNEEVT
+1280 NSNNEELT
-1287 GCVIAYQDKT
+1287 NCKKSYQNNI
-1297 LEISNI
+1297 LEIKI
-1303 PNDVPIKIRYTVTVN
+1303 PNNIPIKITYTATVN
-1318 MKPGDPVNIANTAY
+1318 AKPGDSVNIANTAY
-1332 WKGYSENGGDTVLES
+1332 WKGYSENGGETVQER
-1347 YSYSVSGTIGA
+1347 YSYNVSGTIGA
-1358 SSVVNFKLTKL
+1358 SSVVNFKLTKQ
-1369 DQNNLDKVLKGATF
+1369 DENDIDKVLNGATF
-1383 QIEKCTFDEYGKMA
+1383 KIDKCTIEA
-1397 TSDKMDL
+1397 N
-1404 TTGDDGT
+1404 GDITASEISTANTDANGT
-1411 IAQNLQYDTLY
+1411 ITKNLQYDTLY

-1450 SDVDTITQY
+1450 SDVGSIKKY
-1459 LKTEDL
+1459 LKDADL
-1465 RVSYQEENFSLG
+1465 RVSYQEENFSLN
-1477 VTNHKGEITV
+1477 VMNHKGEITV

-1495 AGKSTKPVSGT
+1495 AGKSTEPVSGT
-1506 YRFGLYDDP
+1506 YRFGLYDDKK
-1515 NKLEKPLQP
+1515 KLDEKAIIYDAGDTQ
-1524 PKTITYSANDNPD
+1524 D
-1537 KSVKFENL
+1537 KSVKFVNL
-1545 ELDKTY
+1545 DLDKTY

-1577 QVVYKNETKNTDTS
+1577 QVVYEKNGITLSGEKNS
-1591 SAQNGE
+1591 E

-1604 SRTKILPSTGSV
+1604 SRTKILPSTGSM

-1639 NKNNR
+1639 NKNKR

>member
-1 MIVQEYLRRLLK
+1 
-13 DKARLRKWKRI
+13 

-44 QTLTCDKEEHTHTA
+44 QTMTCDKEEHTHTA

-100 NKDEQVSQES
+100 NDDEQVSQES

-123 TTKQPF
+123 ITKQPF

-144 VYYKDASDKWQSL
+144 VYYKDANDKWQSL

-172 VEFYEIDTEVLL
+172 VDFDKIDTKNLL
-184 EQHDGILVYS
+184 EQNNGILVYS
-194 LPDFMRDFEKA
+194 LPKFMRDFEKA

-227 KITLKKDYLNEL
+227 RITLKKDYLNEL

-255 QIDLTEINKNNG
+255 QIDLTKINNTDGK
-267 QATLVVGKK
+267 ATLVVGKK
-276 TVTLDY
+276 TVILDY
-282 GPDCIEEF
+282 GKECIEKF

-297 QIPNVDKKDNSLT
+297 QISNVDKVNNYLT

-322 KGLYVVDKFTSNSN
+322 KGLYVVDKFTSNAN
-336 LVSYLGN
+336 LVSYAGN
-343 ISSTETTLTSEDN
+343 ISSTETTLTSNDN
-356 RKDPCD
+356 KKD
-362 PFETI
+362 PFEMPI
-367 EKSSSQSHGK
+367 EASHGK
-377 IYKANIPDSNQTN
+377 IYKADIPDATTKIPKPGASE
-390 ITNPY
+390 IKNPC
-395 IVWNIGNMEPNEI
+395 IVWNIGNMGPNEI

-416 LKDKESLNGNTINNS
+416 LNDKESLKDKPIDNS

-437 GSTDTYDKGIGTAKF
+437 GSTDTYDKGSEKASF
-452 TPKIDYSNQFTKTVD
+452 TPTIVYSSFEKYVD
-467 GNITRN
+467 GTIKRN
-473 KDGSYTIPF
+473 SDGSYTIPF
-482 KSYISIHEAT
+482 KSLISIKIDE

-505 LKHDLNTEINDD
+505 LKHNMNTEIDAD

-522 HFNKSSFKLYKNNDN
+522 HFDRNSFKLYMNNN
-537 NPVDASQYNI
+537 NEPVDSSQYNI
-547 KWSTDNTEFK
+547 KWSTKTDNTGFQ
-557 EWNENDNFRS
+557 EWDDKVNFRS
-567 FVLSGNEDTP
+567 FVLSGNKDNP
-577 INLSPGDSCY
+577 INLSPGESCY
-587 ITYSVTVKPEAFAKL
+587 ITYNVIVKPEAFAKMHTDTL
-602 HTDSINAFNR
+602 HTFNR
-612 FIAHADNVDKQSK
+612 FIAHADNVDKRDD
-625 FTGGF
+625 FAGGF
-630 EAWNSISNIKTYEW
+630 EAWNSIANIKTYEW
-644 NGKQVEHTATT
+644 NAKQVEKIATT
-655 SSKIETMSGD
+655 TPKTETMSGD
-665 RFIYENKAIQKDST
+665 RFIYENNAIQKDST
-679 SDTSFTIPEGSYKY
+679 SNTSFTIPEGSYKY

-699 TLNDFNVNEVK
+699 TLNDFNVNEVT

-720 KYVGYMKVDALEAEV
+720 KYVGYMKVDALKAEM
-735 NSQKLQWDEAS
+735 NSQELQWDEAS

-752 STYNVVET
+752 PTYNVVET
-760 KWVKIDDQNSFSLKP
+760 KWVKIDGQETFSLKP
-775 SELGWTDKNYYA
+775 SELGWTDKNYA

-797 NLDTFTETKVKNK
+797 SLDTFTETKVKNK

-862 TWANGE
+862 TWTNGE

-891 TGDGITPSNLRQGS
+891 TGDGITNSILREGS

-911 GTLPEGK
+911 GTLLEGK

-930 NKSGLTPIN
+930 NNSGLTSI
-939 DKFISQLNGTNE
+939 DGKFTSQLNGTNE

-1011 LYTSPKILKEL
+1011 LYTSPKVLKEL
-1022 GQVFKYDGTK
+1022 GQVFKYDGI
-1032 VTTLQIGADKKGNGD
+1032 VTTLKIGADKKDNGD
-1047 ADPSKIDT
+1047 VDPSKIDT
-1055 NLLNKSLNKSH
+1055 KLLDNSK
-1066 GVFIS
+1066 GIFIS

-1097 FSYMRVKWHGDEY
+1097 FSYMRVKWHGD
-1110 DASKVTSKTIDNPGS
+1110 DASQVTSKTIENFDS
-1125 GWEFRENDSTND
+1125 STWEQEYNDSKND
-1137 NGNSEHTIYYVNIDR
+1137 NKNSEHTIYYVSKDKKR
-1152 KQTKIRLGEF
+1152 TMIRLGDF
-1162 VSKSIRDNNSVD
+1162 KPMSTRDNNSVD

-1187 LGAQPSDFIN
+1187 LGAQSNDFTN

-1212 SQVPVKLNKTDK
+1212 SKVPVQLGDTDK
-1224 NIVKEIAKKNGQK
+1224 NIDKEIAKKNGQK
-1237 LEFEINTNQLGQTLP
+1237 LDFEINTNQLGQTLP
-1252 TNDNGGL
+1252 TNDDGGL
-1259 TLVDRLGD
+1259 TLVDKLGD
-1267 NLRLDITSVKVYK
+1267 NLRLDMTSVKVYK
-1280 NNNEEVT
+1280 NNNVELT
-1287 GCVIAYQDKT
+1287 DCIKSYQNNI
-1297 LEISNI
+1297 LEISRI

-1318 MKPGDPVNIANTAY
+1318 MKPGDAVNIANTAY
-1332 WKGYSENGGDTVLES
+1332 WKGYSENGGDTVQES
-1347 YSYSVSGTIGA
+1347 YSYSVSGIIQT

-1369 DQNNLDKVLKGATF
+1369 DQNNLDTVLRGATF
-1383 QIEKCTFDEYGKMA
+1383 KIEKCTFDESGNMT
-1397 TSDKMDL
+1397 TSDISTE
-1404 TTGDDGT
+1404 TTNENG
-1411 IAQNLQYDTLY
+1411 IIIEQLQYDTLY
-1422 KITETKA
+1422 RITETQA
-1429 PDGYVL
+1429 PYGYVL
-1435 NKEPIYIFDVYKAKD
+1435 EDKPIYILDVKDKDNYVNTVKQKIKDGELNILYK
-1450 SDVDTITQY
+1450 Q
-1459 LKTEDL
+1459 
-1465 RVSYQEENFSLG
+1465 ENFDLD
-1477 VTNHKGEITV
+1477 VMNHKGEITV

-1506 YRFGLYDDP
+1506 YRFGLYDDK
-1515 NKLEKPLQP
+1515 NTQLQP
-1524 PKTITYSANDNPD
+1524 IKTITYSANDTPD
-1537 KSVKFENL
+1537 KFVKFENL

-1556 DDKDQPITD
+1556 DDQDKPITD

-1577 QVVYKNETKNTDTS
+1577 QVVYKNETQNTDTS
-1591 SAQNGE
+1591 SARNGD
-1597 TIVVTNK
+1597 TVIVTNK
-1604 SRTKILPSTGSV
+1604 SRTKILPSTGSM

>member
-1 MIVQEYLRRLLK
+1 
-13 DKARLRKWKRI
+13 

-44 QTLTCDKEEHTHTA
+44 QTLACDKEEHTHTA

-73 HTHTDDCNKQEEV
+73 HTHNEDCNKQEEV

-100 NKDEQVSQES
+100 NDDEQVSQES
-110 EEETTTTTETTTE
+110 EEETTTTTEI
-123 TTKQPF
+123 TKQPF

-144 VYYKDASDKWQSL
+144 VYYKDANDKWQSL

-172 VEFYEIDTEVLL
+172 VDFDKIDTKNLL
-184 EQHDGILVYS
+184 EQNNGILVYS
-194 LPDFMRDFEKA
+194 LPKFMRDFEKA

-227 KITLKKDYLNEL
+227 RITLKKDYLNEL

-255 QIDLTEINKNNG
+255 QIDLTKINNTDGK
-267 QATLVVGKK
+267 ATLVVGKK
-276 TVTLDY
+276 TVILDY
-282 GPDCIEEF
+282 GKECIEKF

-297 QIPNVDKKDNSLT
+297 QISNVDKVNNYLT

-322 KGLYVVDKFTSNSN
+322 KGLYVVDKFTSNAN
-336 LVSYLGN
+336 LVSYAGN
-343 ISSTETTLTSEDN
+343 ISSTETTLTSNDN
-356 RKDPCD
+356 KKD
-362 PFETI
+362 PFEMPI
-367 EKSSSQSHGK
+367 EASHGK
-377 IYKANIPDSNQTN
+377 IYKADIPDATTKIPKPGASE
-390 ITNPY
+390 IKNPC
-395 IVWNIGNMEPNEI
+395 IVWNIGNMGPNES
-408 RTLTYYVK
+408 RMLTYYVK
-416 LKDKESLNGNTINNS
+416 LNDKESLKDKPIDNS

-437 GSTDTYDKGIGTAKF
+437 GSTDTYDKGSEKASF
-452 TPKIDYSNQFTKTVD
+452 TPTIVYSSFEKYVD
-467 GNITRN
+467 GTIKRN
-473 KDGSYTIPF
+473 SDGSYTIPF
-482 KSYISIHEAT
+482 KSLISIKKDE

-505 LKHDLNTEINDD
+505 LKHNMNTEIDAD

-522 HFNKSSFKLYKNNDN
+522 HFDRNSFKLYMNNN
-537 NPVDASQYNI
+537 NEPVDSSQYNI
-547 KWSTDNTEFK
+547 KWSTKTDNTGFQ
-557 EWNENDNFRS
+557 EWDDKVNFRS
-567 FVLSGNEDTP
+567 FVLSGNKDNP
-577 INLSPGDSCY
+577 INLSPGESCY
-587 ITYSVTVKPEAFAKL
+587 ITYNVIVKPEAFAKI
-602 HTDSINAFNR
+602 HTDTLHAFNR
-612 FIAHADNVDKQSK
+612 FIAHADNVDKRDD
-625 FTGGF
+625 FAGGF
-630 EAWNSISNIKTYEW
+630 EAWNSIANIKTYEW
-644 NGKQVEHTATT
+644 NAKQVEKIATT
-655 SSKIETMSGD
+655 TPKTETMSGD
-665 RFIYENKAIQKDST
+665 RFIYENNAIQKDST
-679 SDTSFTIPEGSYKY
+679 SNTSFTIPEGSYKY

-699 TLNDFNVNEVK
+699 TLNDFNVNEVT
-710 MTDTLTSKHM
+710 MTDTLTSNHM
-720 KYVGYMKVDALEAEV
+720 KYVGYMKVEALEAESISSDLNKEKNDTYTL
-735 NSQKLQWDEAS
+735 NSH
-746 QNYKLQ
+746 YK
-752 STYNVVET
+752 TVDT

-775 SELGWTDKNYYA
+775 YDLGWTDKNYA

-815 VVKKGTGEF
+815 VVKKGNG
-824 TFNKEDV
+824 TFKFNQEDV
-831 SKETTLTIKGNLNL
+831 SRETTLTIKGNLNL
-845 KANKQSWYYK
+845 NANKQSWYYK

-862 TWANGE
+862 TWTNGE

-891 TGDGITPSNLRQGS
+891 TGDGITNSILREGS

-918 NISDY
+918 KISDY

-1011 LYTSPKILKEL
+1011 LYTSPKVLKEL
-1022 GQVFKYDGTK
+1022 GQVFKYDGI
-1032 VTTLQIGADKKGNGD
+1032 VTTLKIGADKKDNGD

-1055 NLLNKSLNKSH
+1055 KLLDNSK
-1066 GVFIS
+1066 GIFIS

-1097 FSYMRVKWHGDEY
+1097 FSYMRVKWHGD
-1110 DASKVTSKTIDNPGS
+1110 DASQVTSKTIENFDS
-1125 GWEFRENDSTND
+1125 STWEQEYNDSKND
-1137 NGNSEHTIYYVNIDR
+1137 NKNSEHTIYYVSKDKKR
-1152 KQTKIRLGEF
+1152 TMIRLGDF
-1162 VSKSIRDNNSVD
+1162 KPMSTRDNNSAD

-1187 LGAQPSDFIN
+1187 LGAQSNDFTN

-1212 SQVPVKLNKTDK
+1212 SKVPVQLGDTDK
-1224 NIVKEIAKKNGQK
+1224 NIDKEIAKKNGQK
-1237 LEFEINTNQLGQTLP
+1237 LDFEINTNQLGQTLP
-1252 TNDNGGL
+1252 TNDDGGL
-1259 TLVDRLGD
+1259 TLVDKLGD
-1267 NLRLDITSVKVYK
+1267 NLRLDMTSVKVYK
-1280 NNNEEVT
+1280 NNNVELT
-1287 GCVIAYQDKT
+1287 DCIKSYQNNI
-1297 LEISNI
+1297 LEISRI

-1318 MKPGDPVNIANTAY
+1318 MKPGDAVNIANTAY
-1332 WKGYSENGGDTVLES
+1332 WKGYSENGGDTVQES
-1347 YSYSVSGTIGA
+1347 YSYSVSGIIQT

-1369 DQNNLDKVLKGATF
+1369 DQNNLDTVLRGATF
-1383 QIEKCTFDEYGKMA
+1383 EIEKCTFDESGNMT
-1397 TSDKMDL
+1397 TSDISTE
-1404 TTGDDGT
+1404 TTNENGIIT
-1411 IAQNLQYDTLY
+1411 EQLQYDTLY
-1422 KITETKA
+1422 RITETQA
-1429 PDGYVL
+1429 PYGYVL
-1435 NKEPIYIFDVYKAKD
+1435 DDKPIYILDVKDKDNYVNTVKQKIKDGELNILYK
-1450 SDVDTITQY
+1450 Q
-1459 LKTEDL
+1459 
-1465 RVSYQEENFSLG
+1465 ENFDLD
-1477 VTNHKGEITV
+1477 VMNHKGEITV

-1506 YRFGLYDDP
+1506 YRFGLYDDK
-1515 NKLEKPLQP
+1515 NTLLQP
-1524 PKTITYSANDNPD
+1524 IKTITYSANDNPD

-1556 DDKDQPITD
+1556 DDQGHPITD
-1565 TSKEVTINTMNY
+1565 SSKEVTINTMNY

-1591 SAQNGE
+1591 SAQNGD
-1597 TIVVTNK
+1597 TVIVTNK
-1604 SRTKILPSTGSV
+1604 SRTKILPSTGSI

-1624 GATLVVASLI
+1624 GATLVVASVI

>member
-1 MIVQEYLRRLLK
+1 
-13 DKARLRKWKRI
+13 

-44 QTLTCDKEEHTHTA
+44 QTMTCDKEEHTHTA

-86 NEQEEVVK
+86 NEQEESTVVK

-100 NKDEQVSQES
+100 NDDEQVSQVS

-129 DLSLDANKDKIKSID
+129 DLSLGANKDKIKSID
-144 VYYKDASDKWQSL
+144 VYYKDANDKWQNL
-157 NSGTA
+157 DNGNVR
-162 DPNSTELYLK
+162 PNSTELYLK

-276 TVTLDY
+276 TVTLNYD
-282 GPDCIEEF
+282 PDCIEKF
-290 GSVTIDK
+290 GSVDMK
-297 QIPNVDKKDNSLT
+297 KEMSNVDKVNNYLT

-322 KGLYVVDKFTSNSN
+322 KDLYVVDKFTSNAN
-336 LVSYLGN
+336 LVSYAGN

-356 RKDPCD
+356 NKD

-367 EKSSSQSHGK
+367 ISGATHGK
-377 IYKANIPDSNQTN
+377 IYKASIPDATTKIPDAGVSD
-390 ITNPY
+390 ITNPC
-395 IVWNIGNMEPNEI
+395 IVWHIGDMKPNES

-416 LKDKESLNGNTINNS
+416 LNDKANLSGQTIKNN

-437 GSTDTYDKGIGTAKF
+437 SSKDIYEKKVDDKNRNAEF
-452 TPKIDYSNQFTKTVD
+452 TPKIDYKNQFTKTVD
-467 GNITRN
+467 GNIIRN
-473 KDGSYTIPF
+473 TDGSYTIPF
-482 KSYISIHEAT
+482 KSSISIKKDT

-522 HFNKSSFKLYKNNDN
+522 HFDRNSFELRKNGK
-537 NPVDASQYNI
+537 VVESTQYNI
-547 KWSTDNTEFK
+547 KWSTDNTNFK
-557 EWNENDNFRS
+557 EWNDKDNFRS
-567 FVLSGNEDTP
+567 FILSGNENTQID
-577 INLSPGDSCY
+577 LSPGESCY
-587 ITYSVTVKPEAFAKL
+587 ITYNVIVKPEVFAKL

-644 NGKQVEHTATT
+644 NGKQVEKTATT
-655 SSKIETMSGD
+655 SSKTETMSGD

-679 SDTSFTIPEGSYKY
+679 SNTSFTIPEGSYKY

-710 MTDTLTSKHM
+710 MTDTLTSNHM

-760 KWVKIDDQNSFSLKP
+760 KWVKIDGQKTFSLKP
-775 SELGWTDKNYYA
+775 SELGWTDKNYA
-787 YRFTYYAKPD
+787 YRFTYYARPD
-797 NLDTFTETKVKNK
+797 DLSTFTETKVKNK

-815 VVKKGTGEF
+815 VVKKGDGTF
-824 TFNKEDV
+824 KFNKEDV

-862 TWANGE
+862 TWTNGE

-879 INKDMVFRDLIK
+879 INKDMIFRDLIK
-891 TGDGITPSNLRQGS
+891 TGDGITNSILREGS

-930 NKSGLTPIN
+930 NNSGLTPIN

-963 NEKVYMIIKSEPSE
+963 NEKFYMIIKSEPSE

-992 SIYIKEDGEYVSEI
+992 SIYIKEDGNYVSEI
-1006 PAEKT
+1006 VAEKT

-1022 GQVFKYDGTK
+1022 GQVFKYDGKK
-1032 VTTLQIGADKKGNGD
+1032 VTTLQIGADKKNNGD

-1055 NLLNKSLNKSH
+1055 KLLENSKGVSK

-1083 GDYDVIDDIPDGME
+1083 GDYDVIDDIPVGME

-1110 DASKVTSKTIDNPGS
+1110 DASQVKSKTIDNPGS
-1125 GWEFRENDSTND
+1125 GWEFRENNSTND
-1137 NGNSEHTIYYVNIDR
+1137 NGNSEHTIYYVSKDK
-1152 KQTKIRLGEF
+1152 KQTMIRLGEF

-1187 LGAQPSDFIN
+1187 LGARPSDFIN

-1202 KNGKDIATSS
+1202 KDGQNIATSS
-1212 SQVPVKLNKTDK
+1212 SQIPVQLDDTDK

-1259 TLVDRLGD
+1259 TLVDKLGE
-1267 NLRLDITSVKVYK
+1267 NLRLDTTTVKVYK

-1297 LEISNI
+1297 LEISRI

-1318 MKPGDPVNIANTAY
+1318 MKPGDSVNITNTAY
-1332 WKGYSENGGDTVLES
+1332 WKGYSEKGGGTVLES

-1358 SSVVNFKLTKL
+1358 SSVVNFKLTKQ
-1369 DQNNLDKVLKGATF
+1369 DQNDLSKVLSGATF
-1383 QIEKCTFDEYGKMA
+1383 KIEKCEFDGSGNMT
-1397 TSDKMDL
+1397 TSDISTE
-1404 TTGDDGT
+1404 TTDESGNIT
-1411 IAQNLQYDTLY
+1411 KNLEYNTLY
-1422 KITETKA
+1422 KITEIQA
-1429 PDGYVL
+1429 PNGYVL
-1435 NKEPIYIFDVYKAKD
+1435 DDEPIYILDVTKD
-1450 SDVDTITQY
+1450 HESYVDTVKQY
-1459 LKTEDL
+1459 LKNINLE
-1465 RVSYQEENFSLG
+1465 VSYQEENFNLQ
-1477 VTNHKGEITV
+1477 VRNHKGEIIV

-1495 AGKSTKPVSGT
+1495 AGKPTKPMSGT
-1506 YRFGLYDDP
+1506 YRFGLYDDK
-1515 NKLEKPLQP
+1515 NKLDEKAIIYDAGDTQ
-1524 PKTITYSANDNPD
+1524 D

-1545 ELDKTY
+1545 ELNKTY

-1556 DDKDQPITD
+1556 DDQDKPITD

-1604 SRTKILPSTGSV
+1604 SRTKILPSTGSM

>member
-1 MIVQEYLRRLLK
+1 
-13 DKARLRKWKRI
+13 

-44 QTLTCDKEEHTHTA
+44 QTFACDKEEHTHTV
-58 ECYDENNELICEKEE
+58 ECYDENNQLICEKEE
-73 HTHTDDCNKQEEV
+73 HTHNEDCNKQEEV
-86 NEQEEVVK
+86 NEQEEVVE

-100 NKDEQVSQES
+100 NKDEQVSQVS
-110 EEETTTTTETTTE
+110 EEETTTTTTE

-144 VYYKDASDKWQSL
+144 VYYKDANDKWQSL

-172 VEFYEIDTEVLL
+172 VDFDKIDTKNLL
-184 EQHDGILVYS
+184 EQNNGILVYS
-194 LPDFMRDFEKA
+194 LPKFMRDFEKA

-227 KITLKKDYLNEL
+227 RITLKKDYLNEL

-255 QIDLTEINKNNG
+255 QIDLTKINNTDGK
-267 QATLVVGKK
+267 ATLVVGKK
-276 TVTLDY
+276 TVILDY
-282 GPDCIEEF
+282 GKECIEKF

-297 QIPNVDKKDNSLT
+297 QISNVDKVNNYLT

-322 KGLYVVDKFTSNSN
+322 KGLYVVDKFTSNAN
-336 LVSYLGN
+336 LVSYAGN
-343 ISSTETTLTSEDN
+343 ISSTETTLTSNDN
-356 RKDPCD
+356 KKD
-362 PFETI
+362 PFEMPI
-367 EKSSSQSHGK
+367 EASHGK
-377 IYKANIPDSNQTN
+377 IYKADIPDATTKIPKPGASE
-390 ITNPY
+390 IKNPC
-395 IVWNIGNMEPNEI
+395 IVWNIGNMGPNES
-408 RTLTYYVK
+408 RMLTYYVK
-416 LKDKESLNGNTINNS
+416 LNDKESLKDKPIDNS

-437 GSTDTYDKGIGTAKF
+437 GSTDTYDKGSEKASF
-452 TPKIDYSNQFTKTVD
+452 TPTIVYSSFEKYVD
-467 GNITRN
+467 GTIKRN
-473 KDGSYTIPF
+473 SDGSYTIPF
-482 KSYISIHEAT
+482 KSLISIKKDE

-505 LKHDLNTEINDD
+505 LKHNMNTEIDAD

-522 HFNKSSFKLYKNNDN
+522 HFDRNSFKLYMNNN
-537 NPVDASQYNI
+537 NEPVDSSQYNI
-547 KWSTDNTEFK
+547 KWSTKTDNTGFQ
-557 EWNENDNFRS
+557 EWDDKVNFRS
-567 FVLSGNEDTP
+567 FVLSGNKDNP
-577 INLSPGDSCY
+577 INLSPGESCY
-587 ITYSVTVKPEAFAKL
+587 ITYNVIVKPEAFAKI
-602 HTDSINAFNR
+602 HTDTLHAFNR
-612 FIAHADNVDKQSK
+612 FIAHADNVDKRDD
-625 FTGGF
+625 FAGGF
-630 EAWNSISNIKTYEW
+630 EAWNSIANIKTYEW
-644 NGKQVEHTATT
+644 NAKQVEKIATT
-655 SSKIETMSGD
+655 TPKTETMSGD
-665 RFIYENKAIQKDST
+665 RFIYENNAIQKDST
-679 SDTSFTIPEGSYKY
+679 SNTSFTIPEGSYKY

-699 TLNDFNVNEVK
+699 TLNDFNVNEVT
-710 MTDTLTSKHM
+710 MTDTLTSNHM
-720 KYVGYMKVDALEAEV
+720 KYVGYMKVEALEADSISRDLNKEPNDTYTL
-735 NSQKLQWDEAS
+735 NS
-746 QNYKLQ
+746 NY
-752 STYNVVET
+752 NRVDT
-760 KWVKIDDQNSFSLKP
+760 KWVKINGQKSFSLKP
-775 SELGWTDKNYYA
+775 YDLGWTDKNYA
-787 YRFTYYAKPD
+787 YRFTYYARPD
-797 NLDTFTETKVKNK
+797 DLSTFTETKVKNK
-810 FTLEG
+810 FTLDG
-815 VVKKGTGEF
+815 VVKKGTGKF

-845 KANKQSWYYK
+845 TANKQSWYYK

-862 TWANGE
+862 TWTNGE
-868 LYWVVDIGGTQ
+868 LYWVVDIGGSQ

-891 TGDGITPSNLRQGS
+891 TGDGITNSILREGS

-918 NISDY
+918 KISDY

-1006 PAEKT
+1006 VAEKT

-1055 NLLNKSLNKSH
+1055 KLLDNSK
-1066 GVFIS
+1066 GIFIS

-1097 FSYMRVKWHGDEY
+1097 FSYMRVKWHGD
-1110 DASKVTSKTIDNPGS
+1110 DASQVTSKTIENFDS
-1125 GWEFRENDSTND
+1125 STWEQEYNDSKND
-1137 NGNSEHTIYYVNIDR
+1137 NKNSEHTIYYVSKDKKR
-1152 KQTKIRLGEF
+1152 TMIRLGDF
-1162 VSKSIRDNNSVD
+1162 KPMSTRDNNSVD

-1187 LGAQPSDFIN
+1187 LGAQSNDFTN

-1212 SQVPVKLNKTDK
+1212 SKVPVQLGDTDK
-1224 NIVKEIAKKNGQK
+1224 NIDKEIAKKNGQK
-1237 LEFEINTNQLGQTLP
+1237 LDFEINTNQLGQTLP
-1252 TNDNGGL
+1252 TNDDGGL
-1259 TLVDRLGD
+1259 TLVDKLGD
-1267 NLRLDITSVKVYK
+1267 NLRLDTTSVKVFK
-1280 NNNEEVT
+1280 NENVELTDCIKSYQNN
-1287 GCVIAYQDKT
+1287 T
-1297 LEISNI
+1297 LEISRI

-1318 MKPGDPVNIANTAY
+1318 MKPGDSVNIANTAY
-1332 WKGYSENGGDTVLES
+1332 WKGYSENGGDTVQES
-1347 YSYSVSGTIGA
+1347 YSYSVSGIIQT

-1369 DQNNLDKVLKGATF
+1369 DQNNLDTVLRGATF
-1383 QIEKCTFDEYGKMA
+1383 KIEKCTFDESGNMT
-1397 TSDKMDL
+1397 TSDISTE
-1404 TTGDDGT
+1404 TTNENG
-1411 IAQNLQYDTLY
+1411 IIIEQLQYDTLY
-1422 KITETKA
+1422 RITETQA
-1429 PDGYVL
+1429 PYGYVL
-1435 NKEPIYIFDVYKAKD
+1435 DDKPIYILDVKDKDNYVNTVKQKIKDGELNILYK
-1450 SDVDTITQY
+1450 Q
-1459 LKTEDL
+1459 
-1465 RVSYQEENFSLG
+1465 ENFDLD
-1477 VTNHKGEITV
+1477 VMNHKGEITV

-1495 AGKSTKPVSGT
+1495 AGKSTKPVSGIYT
-1506 YRFGLYDDP
+1506 FGLYDDK
-1515 NKLEKPLQP
+1515 NKLDEKAIIYGAGD
-1524 PKTITYSANDNPD
+1524 TPD

-1545 ELDKTY
+1545 ELNKTY

-1556 DDKDQPITD
+1556 DDQDKPIKD

-1577 QVVYKNETKNTDTS
+1577 QVVYEKNGITLSSEKNS
-1591 SAQNGE
+1591 E
-1597 TIVVTNK
+1597 KIVVTNK
-1604 SRTKILPSTGSV
+1604 SRTKILPSTGSM

-1624 GATLVVASLI
+1624 GATLVVASVI

>member
-44 QTLTCDKEEHTHTA
+44 QTMTCDKEEHTHTA

-86 NEQEEVVK
+86 NEQGEVVK

-100 NKDEQVSQES
+100 NDDEQVSQES
-110 EEETTTTTETTTE
+110 EEETTTTTTTETTTE
-123 TTKQPF
+123 PF
-129 DLSLDANKDKIKSID
+129 DLSSDANKEKIKSVD
-144 VYYKDASDKWQSL
+144 VYYKDANDKWQSL
-157 NSGTA
+157 NEGNA

-172 VEFYEIDTEVLL
+172 VDFDKIDTKNLL
-184 EQHDGILVYS
+184 EQHNGILVYS
-194 LPDFMRDFEKA
+194 LPKFMRDFEKA

-220 EIENNQV
+220 EIENNQA

-239 VTNSS
+239 VTNSN
-244 NQLDGSFYVKG
+244 NQLNGLFYVKG
-255 QIDLTEINKNNG
+255 QIDLTEINKSDG
-267 QATLVVGKK
+267 KATLTVGKK
-276 TVTLDY
+276 TVILDY
-282 GPDCIEEF
+282 GKECIEKF

-297 QIPNVDKKDNSLT
+297 QISNVDKVNNYLT

-322 KGLYVVDKFTSNSN
+322 KGLYVVDKFTSNAN
-336 LVSYLGN
+336 LVSYAGN
-343 ISSTETTLTSEDN
+343 ISSTETTLTSNDN
-356 RKDPCD
+356 KKD
-362 PFETI
+362 PFEMPI
-367 EKSSSQSHGK
+367 EASHGK
-377 IYKANIPDSNQTN
+377 IYKADIPDATTKIPKPGASE
-390 ITNPY
+390 IKNPC
-395 IVWNIGNMEPNEI
+395 IVWNIGNMEPNES
-408 RTLTYYVK
+408 RMLTYYVK
-416 LKDKESLNGNTINNS
+416 LNDKESLKDKPIDNS

-437 GSTDTYDKGIGTAKF
+437 GSTDTYDKGSEKASF
-452 TPKIDYSNQFTKTVD
+452 TPTIVYSSFEKYVD
-467 GNITRN
+467 GTIKRN
-473 KDGSYTIPF
+473 SDGSYTIPF
-482 KSYISIHEAT
+482 KSLISIKKDE

-505 LKHDLNTEINDD
+505 LKHNMNTEIDAD

-522 HFNKSSFKLYKNNDN
+522 HFDRNSFKLYMNNN
-537 NPVDASQYNI
+537 NEPVDSSQYNI
-547 KWSTDNTEFK
+547 KWSTKTDNTGFQ
-557 EWNENDNFRS
+557 EWDDKVNFRS
-567 FVLSGNEDTP
+567 FVLSGNKDNP
-577 INLSPGDSCY
+577 INLSPGESCY
-587 ITYSVTVKPEAFAKL
+587 ITYNVIVKPEAFAQMHTDTL
-602 HTDSINAFNR
+602 HTFNR
-612 FIAHADNVDKQSK
+612 FIAHADNVDKRDD
-625 FTGGF
+625 FAGGF
-630 EAWNSISNIKTYEW
+630 EAWNSIANIKTYEW
-644 NGKQVEHTATT
+644 NAKQVEKIATT
-655 SSKIETMSGD
+655 TPKTETMSGD
-665 RFIYENKAIQKDST
+665 RFIYENNAIQKDST
-679 SDTSFTIPEGSYKY
+679 SNTSFTIPEGSYKY

-699 TLNDFNVNEVK
+699 TLNDFNVNEVT

-720 KYVGYMKVDALEAEV
+720 KYVGYMKVEALEADSISRDLNKGTNDTYTL
-735 NSQKLQWDEAS
+735 NS
-746 QNYKLQ
+746 NY
-752 STYNVVET
+752 TTVDT
-760 KWVKIDDQNSFSLKP
+760 KWIKIDDQQSFSLKP
-775 SELGWTDKNYYA
+775 SALGWTDKNYA

-797 NLDTFTETKVKNK
+797 NLDAFTETKVKNK

-815 VVKKGTGEF
+815 VVKKGDGTF

-845 KANKQSWYYK
+845 NANKQSWYYK

-862 TWANGE
+862 TWTNGE
-868 LYWVVDIGGTQ
+868 LYWVVDIGGSQ

-891 TGDGITPSNLRQGS
+891 TGDGITNSILREGS

-911 GTLPEGK
+911 GKLLEGK

-930 NKSGLTPIN
+930 NNSGLTPIN

-984 RDTKTYKN
+984 RDTKTFKN
-992 SIYIKEDGEYVSEI
+992 SISIEEDGEYVSEI

-1032 VTTLQIGADKKGNGD
+1032 VTTLQIGADKKNNGD
-1047 ADPSKIDT
+1047 ADPNKIDT
-1055 NLLNKSLNKSH
+1055 NLLNKSR

-1097 FSYMRVKWHGDEY
+1097 FSYMRVKWHGDE
-1110 DASKVTSKTIDNPGS
+1110 DAASKVTSKTIDNPGS

-1137 NGNSEHTIYYVNIDR
+1137 NGNSEHTIYYVNTDR

-1174 VQVVCRITDPQVL
+1174 VQVVCRVTDPQVL
-1187 LGAQPSDFIN
+1187 LGAQSSDFTN

-1212 SQVPVKLNKTDK
+1212 SKVPVQLDDTDK
-1224 NIVKEIAKKNGQK
+1224 NIDKKLVNKNGQK

-1252 TNDNGGL
+1252 TNDNGEL
-1259 TLVDRLGD
+1259 TLVDKLGD
-1267 NLRLDITSVKVYK
+1267 NLKLDTTSVKVF
-1280 NNNEEVT
+1280 NSNNEELT
-1287 GCVIAYQDKT
+1287 NCKKSYQNNI
-1297 LEISNI
+1297 LEIKI
-1303 PNDVPIKIRYTVTVN
+1303 PNNIPIKITYTATVN
-1318 MKPGDPVNIANTAY
+1318 AKPGDSVNIANTAY
-1332 WKGYSENGGDTVLES
+1332 WKGYSENGGKTVKKS
-1347 YSYSVSGTIGA
+1347 YSYNVSGTIGA
-1358 SSVVNFKLTKL
+1358 SSVVNFKLTKQ
-1369 DQNNLDKVLKGATF
+1369 DENDIDKVLNGATF
-1383 QIEKCTFDEYGKMA
+1383 KIEKCTFDADGKMT
-1397 TSDKMDL
+1397 TSDISTV
-1404 TTGDDGT
+1404 TTDENGT
-1411 IAQNLQYDTLY
+1411 ITQNLQYDTLY

-1435 NKEPIYIFDVYKAKD
+1435 NKEPIYIFDVNKAKD
-1450 SDVDTITQY
+1450 SDVDPIKQY
-1459 LKTEDL
+1459 LKNEDL
-1465 RVSYQEENFSLG
+1465 KVRYQEENFSLG
-1477 VTNHKGEITV
+1477 VMNHKGEITV

-1495 AGKSTKPVSGT
+1495 AGKLTKPVSGT
-1506 YRFGLYDDP
+1506 YRFGLYDDQ
-1515 NKLEKPLQP
+1515 NKWLQTQP
-1524 PKTITYSANDNPD
+1524 ITYNAGDTQD

-1545 ELDKTY
+1545 ELNRTY

-1556 DDKDQPITD
+1556 DDKNQPITD

-1604 SRTKILPSTGSV
+1604 SRTKILPSTGSI

>member
-44 QTLTCDKEEHTHTA
+44 QTLACDKEEHTHTA

-73 HTHTDDCNKQEEV
+73 HTHTDGCNKQEEV

-100 NKDEQVSQES
+100 NKNEQVSQES
-110 EEETTTTTETTTE
+110 EEETTTTTTE

-129 DLSLDANKDKIKSID
+129 DLSSEANKDKIKSID
-144 VYYKDASDKWQSL
+144 VYYKDANDKWQNL
-157 NSGTA
+157 DNGNVR
-162 DPNSTELYLK
+162 PNSTELYLK
-172 VEFYEIDTEVLL
+172 VDFDKIDTKNLL
-184 EQHDGILVYS
+184 EQNNGILVYS

-205 GNGNLLAGERNIGTI
+205 GNGNLLAGEKIIGKI
-220 EIENNQV
+220 EIENNKV
-227 KITLKKDYLNEL
+227 KINLDPTYLKDLINNKSNEL
-239 VTNSS
+239 N
-244 NQLDGSFYVKG
+244 GSFYVKG
-255 QIDLTEINKNNG
+255 QIDLTKINNSDGK
-267 QATLVVGKK
+267 ATLTVGNK

-343 ISSTETTLTSEDN
+343 ISSTET
-356 RKDPCD
+356 
-362 PFETI
+362 
-367 EKSSSQSHGK
+367 
-377 IYKANIPDSNQTN
+377 
-390 ITNPY
+390 
-395 IVWNIGNMEPNEI
+395 
-408 RTLTYYVK
+408 
-416 LKDKESLNGNTINNS
+416 
-431 ASLYSK
+431 
-437 GSTDTYDKGIGTAKF
+437 YDKGIGTAKF

-473 KDGSYTIPF
+473 SDGSYTIPF

-517 LLQYI
+517 LLQYF
-522 HFNKSSFKLYKNNDN
+522 HFDKSTFKLYKNNSV
-537 NPVDASQYNI
+537 VDSAKYNI
-547 KWSTDNTEFK
+547 KWSTDNTKFK
-557 EWNENDNFRS
+557 EWNDEDNFRS

-577 INLSPGDSCY
+577 INLSPGESCY

-602 HTDSINAFNR
+602 HTDSIHAFNR
-612 FIAHADNVDKQSK
+612 FIAHADNVNKRDD
-625 FTGGF
+625 FAGGF

-644 NGKQVEHTATT
+644 NGKQVEQTATT
-655 SSKIETMSGD
+655 SSQKVTMSRD
-665 RFIYENKAIQKDST
+665 RFIYENNKIIKDLT
-679 SDTSFTIPEGSYKY
+679 SNTSFTIPEGSYKY

-699 TLNDFNVNEVK
+699 TLNDFNVNEVT
-710 MTDTLTSKHM
+710 MTDTLTSNHM
-720 KYVGYMKVDALEAEV
+720 KYVGYMKVEALEAEV
-735 NSQKLQWDEAS
+735 NSQELQWDEAS

-752 STYNVVET
+752 PTYNAVET
-760 KWVKIDDQNSFSLKP
+760 KWVKIDGQKTFSLKP
-775 SELGWTDKNYYA
+775 SELGWTNKNYA
-787 YRFTYYAKPD
+787 YRFTYYARPD
-797 NLDTFTETKVKNK
+797 DLSTFTETKVKNK

-815 VVKKGTGEF
+815 VVKKGDGTIT
-824 TFNKEDV
+824 TFDKEDV
-831 SKETTLTIKGNLNL
+831 SRETTLTIKGNLNL
-845 KANKQSWYYK
+845 TANKQSWYYK
-855 EPNTDSN
+855 EPDSN
-862 TWANGE
+862 TWTNGE

-930 NKSGLTPIN
+930 NKSGLTSI
-939 DKFISQLNGTNE
+939 DGKFTSQLNGTNE
-951 LLLTAKDDIQLG
+951 LLLIAKDDIQLG

-1006 PAEKT
+1006 VAEKT

-1022 GQVFKYDGTK
+1022 GQVFKYDGTT
-1032 VTTLQIGADKKGNGD
+1032 VTTLQIGADKKDNGD

-1055 NLLNKSLNKSH
+1055 KLLDNSK

-1097 FSYMRVKWHGDEY
+1097 FSYMRVKWHGD
-1110 DASKVTSKTIDNPGS
+1110 DASQVTSKTIENFDS
-1125 GWEFRENDSTND
+1125 STWEQEYNDSKND
-1137 NGNSEHTIYYVNIDR
+1137 NKNSEHTIYYVSKDKKR
-1152 KQTKIRLGEF
+1152 TMIRLGDF
-1162 VSKSIRDNNSVD
+1162 KPMSTRDNNSVD

-1187 LGAQPSDFIN
+1187 LGAQSNDFTN

-1212 SQVPVKLNKTDK
+1212 SKVPVQLGDTDK
-1224 NIVKEIAKKNGQK
+1224 NIDKEIAKKNGQK
-1237 LEFEINTNQLGQTLP
+1237 LDFEINTNQLGQTLP
-1252 TNDNGGL
+1252 TNDDGGL
-1259 TLVDRLGD
+1259 TLVDKLGD
-1267 NLRLDITSVKVYK
+1267 NLRLDMTSVKVYK
-1280 NNNEEVT
+1280 NNNVELT
-1287 GCVIAYQDKT
+1287 DCIKSYQNNI
-1297 LEISNI
+1297 LEISRI

-1318 MKPGDPVNIANTAY
+1318 MKPGDAVNIANTAY
-1332 WKGYSENGGDTVLES
+1332 WKGYSENGGDTVQES
-1347 YSYSVSGTIGA
+1347 YSYSVSGIIQT

-1369 DQNNLDKVLKGATF
+1369 DQNNLDTVLRGATF
-1383 QIEKCTFDEYGKMA
+1383 KIEKCTFDESGNMT
-1397 TSDKMDL
+1397 TSDISTE
-1404 TTGDDGT
+1404 TTNENG
-1411 IAQNLQYDTLY
+1411 IIIEQLQYDTLY
-1422 KITETKA
+1422 RITETQA
-1429 PDGYVL
+1429 PYGYVL
-1435 NKEPIYIFDVYKAKD
+1435 DDKPIYILDVKDKDNYVNTVKQKIKDGELNILYK
-1450 SDVDTITQY
+1450 Q
-1459 LKTEDL
+1459 
-1465 RVSYQEENFSLG
+1465 ENFDLD
-1477 VTNHKGEITV
+1477 VMNHKGEITV

-1495 AGKSTKPVSGT
+1495 AGKSTKPVSGIYT
-1506 YRFGLYDDP
+1506 FGLYDDK
-1515 NKLEKPLQP
+1515 NKLDEKAIIYGAGD
-1524 PKTITYSANDNPD
+1524 TPD

-1545 ELDKTY
+1545 ELNKTY

-1556 DDKDQPITD
+1556 DDQDKPIKD

-1577 QVVYKNETKNTDTS
+1577 QVVYEKNGITLSSEKNS
-1591 SAQNGE
+1591 E
-1597 TIVVTNK
+1597 KIVVTNK
-1604 SRTKILPSTGSV
+1604 SRTKILPSTGSM

-1624 GATLVVASLI
+1624 GATLVVASII

-1649 KR
+1649 KRWCASSV

>member
-1 MIVQEYLRRLLK
+1 M
-13 DKARLRKWKRI
+13 
-24 MIALSCI
+24 
-31 VVVCTVY
+31 
-38 ALSLPA
+38 
-44 QTLTCDKEEHTHTA
+44 
-58 ECYDENNELICEKEE
+58 
-73 HTHTDDCNKQEEV
+73 
-86 NEQEEVVK
+86 
-94 DEPETQ
+94 
-100 NKDEQVSQES
+100 
-110 EEETTTTTETTTE
+110 
-123 TTKQPF
+123 
-129 DLSLDANKDKIKSID
+129 
-144 VYYKDASDKWQSL
+144 
-157 NSGTA
+157 
-162 DPNSTELYLK
+162 
-172 VEFYEIDTEVLL
+172 
-184 EQHDGILVYS
+184 
-194 LPDFMRDFEKA
+194 
-205 GNGNLLAGERNIGTI
+205 
-220 EIENNQV
+220 
-227 KITLKKDYLNEL
+227 
-239 VTNSS
+239 
-244 NQLDGSFYVKG
+244 
-255 QIDLTEINKNNG
+255 
-267 QATLVVGKK
+267 VVGGK
-276 TVTLDY
+276 TVTLNY
-282 GPDCIEEF
+282 GPDCIEKF
-290 GSVTIDK
+290 GSVDMK
-297 QIPNVDKKDNSLT
+297 KEMSNVDKVNNYLT

-322 KGLYVVDKFTSNSN
+322 KDLYVVDKFTSNAN
-336 LVSYLGN
+336 LVSYAGN

-356 RKDPCD
+356 NKD

-367 EKSSSQSHGK
+367 ISGATHGK
-377 IYKANIPDSNQTN
+377 IYKASIPDATTKIPNAGVSD
-390 ITNPY
+390 ITNPC
-395 IVWNIGNMEPNEI
+395 IVWHIGDMKPNES

-416 LKDKESLNGNTINNS
+416 LNDKANLSGQTIKNN

-437 GSTDTYDKGIGTAKF
+437 SSKDIYEKKVDDKNRNADF
-452 TPKIDYSNQFTKTVD
+452 TPKIDYKNQFTKTVD
-467 GNITRN
+467 GNIIRN
-473 KDGSYTIPF
+473 TDGSYTIPF
-482 KSYISIHEAT
+482 KSSISIKKDT

-522 HFNKSSFKLYKNNDN
+522 HFDRNSFELRKNGK
-537 NPVDASQYNI
+537 VVESTQYNI
-547 KWSTDNTEFK
+547 KWSTDNTNFK
-557 EWNENDNFRS
+557 EWNDKDNFRS
-567 FVLSGNEDTP
+567 FILSGNENTQID
-577 INLSPGDSCY
+577 LSPGESCY

-612 FIAHADNVDKQSK
+612 FIAHADNVDEQSK
-625 FTGGF
+625 FAGGF

-644 NGKQVEHTATT
+644 NGKQVEKTATT
-655 SSKIETMSGD
+655 SSKTETMSGD
-665 RFIYENKAIQKDST
+665 RFIYENKEIQKDST
-679 SDTSFTIPEGSYKY
+679 SNTSFTIPEGSYKY

-699 TLNDFNVNEVK
+699 TLNDFNVNEVT

-720 KYVGYMKVDALEAEV
+720 KYVGYMKVEALEADSISRDLNKGTNDTYTL
-735 NSQKLQWDEAS
+735 NS
-746 QNYKLQ
+746 NY
-752 STYNVVET
+752 TTVDT
-760 KWVKIDDQNSFSLKP
+760 KWIKIDDQQSFSLKP
-775 SELGWTDKNYYA
+775 SALGWTDKNYA

-797 NLDTFTETKVKNK
+797 NLDAFTETKVKNK

-815 VVKKGTGEF
+815 VVKKGDGTF

-845 KANKQSWYYK
+845 HANKQSWYYK

-862 TWANGE
+862 TWTNGE

-891 TGDGITPSNLRQGS
+891 TGDGITQSNLQEGS

-930 NKSGLTPIN
+930 NNSGLTPIN

-992 SIYIKEDGEYVSEI
+992 SIYIKEDGNYVSEI
-1006 PAEKT
+1006 VAEKT

-1022 GQVFKYDGTK
+1022 GQVFKYDGT
-1032 VTTLQIGADKKGNGD
+1032 VTTLKIGADKKDNGD

-1055 NLLNKSLNKSH
+1055 KLLDNSK

-1097 FSYMRVKWHGDEY
+1097 FSYMRVKWHGD
-1110 DASKVTSKTIDNPGS
+1110 DASQVTSKTIENFDS
-1125 GWEFRENDSTND
+1125 STWEQEYNDSKND
-1137 NGNSEHTIYYVNIDR
+1137 NKNSEHTIYYVSKDKKR
-1152 KQTKIRLGEF
+1152 TMIRLGEF
-1162 VSKSIRDNNSVD
+1162 KPMSIRDNNSVD

-1187 LGAQPSDFIN
+1187 LGAQPSDFTN

-1212 SQVPVKLNKTDK
+1212 SQVPVKLNETDK
-1224 NIVKEIAKKNGQK
+1224 NIDKEIAKKNGQK
-1237 LEFEINTNQLGQTLP
+1237 LDFEINTNQLGQTLP
-1252 TNDNGGL
+1252 TNDDGGL
-1259 TLVDRLGD
+1259 TLVDKLGD

-1280 NNNEEVT
+1280 NNDEEVT
-1287 GCVIAYQDKT
+1287 GCIKSYQNNT
-1297 LEISNI
+1297 LEISRI

-1332 WKGYSENGGDTVLES
+1332 WKGYFENGGDTVLES
-1347 YSYSVSGTIGA
+1347 YSYSVSGIIGA
-1358 SSVVNFKLTKL
+1358 SSVVNFKLTKQ
-1369 DQNNLDKVLKGATF
+1369 DQNNLSNVLNGATF
-1383 QIEKCTFDEYGKMA
+1383 EIEKCTFDEYGKMA

-1411 IAQNLQYDTLY
+1411 ITQNLQYDTLY

>member
-1 MIVQEYLRRLLK
+1 M
-13 DKARLRKWKRI
+13 
-24 MIALSCI
+24 
-31 VVVCTVY
+31 
-38 ALSLPA
+38 
-44 QTLTCDKEEHTHTA
+44 
-58 ECYDENNELICEKEE
+58 
-73 HTHTDDCNKQEEV
+73 
-86 NEQEEVVK
+86 
-94 DEPETQ
+94 
-100 NKDEQVSQES
+100 
-110 EEETTTTTETTTE
+110 
-123 TTKQPF
+123 
-129 DLSLDANKDKIKSID
+129 DANKDKIKSID
-144 VYYKDASDKWQSL
+144 VYYKDANDKWQSL

-172 VEFYEIDTEVLL
+172 VDFDKIDTKNLL
-184 EQHDGILVYS
+184 EQNNGILVYS
-194 LPDFMRDFEKA
+194 LPKFMRDFEKA

-227 KITLKKDYLNEL
+227 RITLKKDYLNEL

-255 QIDLTEINKNNG
+255 QIDLTKINNTDGK
-267 QATLVVGKK
+267 ATLVVGKK
-276 TVTLDY
+276 TVILDY
-282 GPDCIEEF
+282 GKECIEKF

-297 QIPNVDKKDNSLT
+297 QISNVDKVNNYLT

-322 KGLYVVDKFTSNSN
+322 KGLYVVDKFTSNAN
-336 LVSYLGN
+336 LVSYAGN
-343 ISSTETTLTSEDN
+343 ISSTETTLTSNDN
-356 RKDPCD
+356 KKD
-362 PFETI
+362 PFEMPI
-367 EKSSSQSHGK
+367 EASHGK
-377 IYKANIPDSNQTN
+377 IYKADIPDATTKIPKPGASE
-390 ITNPY
+390 IKNPC
-395 IVWNIGNMEPNEI
+395 IVWNIGNMGPNES
-408 RTLTYYVK
+408 RMLTYYVK
-416 LKDKESLNGNTINNS
+416 LNDKESLKDKPIDNS

-437 GSTDTYDKGIGTAKF
+437 GSTDTYDKGSEKASF
-452 TPKIDYSNQFTKTVD
+452 TPTIVYSSFEKYVD
-467 GNITRN
+467 GTIKRN
-473 KDGSYTIPF
+473 SDGSYTIPF
-482 KSYISIHEAT
+482 KSLISIKKDE

-505 LKHDLNTEINDD
+505 LKHNMNTEIDAD

-522 HFNKSSFKLYKNNDN
+522 HFDRNSFKLYMNNDN
-537 NPVDASQYNI
+537 DPVDSSQYNI
-547 KWSTDNTEFK
+547 KWSTKTDNTGFQ
-557 EWNENDNFRS
+557 EWDDKVNFRS
-567 FVLSGNEDTP
+567 FVLSGNKDNP
-577 INLSPGDSCY
+577 INLSPGKSCY
-587 ITYSVTVKPEAFAKL
+587 ITYNVIVKPEAFAKMHTDTL
-602 HTDSINAFNR
+602 HTFNR
-612 FIAHADNVDKQSK
+612 FIAHADNVDKRDD
-625 FTGGF
+625 FAGGF
-630 EAWNSISNIKTYEW
+630 EAWNSIANIKTYEW
-644 NGKQVEHTATT
+644 NAKQVEKIATT
-655 SSKIETMSGD
+655 TPKTETMSGD
-665 RFIYENKAIQKDST
+665 RFIYENNAIQKDST
-679 SDTSFTIPEGSYKY
+679 SNTSFTIPEGSYKY

-699 TLNDFNVNEVK
+699 TLNDFNVNEVT

-720 KYVGYMKVDALEAEV
+720 KYVGYMKVEALKAEI
-735 NSQKLQWDEAS
+735 NSQELQWDEAS

-752 STYNVVET
+752 PTYNAVET
-760 KWVKIDDQNSFSLKP
+760 KWVKIDDHKTFSLKP
-775 SELGWTDKNYYA
+775 SDLGWTDKNYA

-815 VVKKGTGEF
+815 VVKKGDGTF
-824 TFNKEDV
+824 TFNQEDV
-831 SKETTLTIKGNLNL
+831 SKETTLTIKGNLDL
-845 KANKQSWYYK
+845 TANKQSWYYK
-855 EPNTDSN
+855 EPDSN
-862 TWANGE
+862 TWTNGE
-868 LYWVVDIGGTQ
+868 LYWVVDIGGSQ

-891 TGDGITPSNLRQGS
+891 TGDGITNSILREGS

-911 GTLPEGK
+911 GTLLEGK

-923 KDIEDLK
+923 KDIEDLTK
-930 NKSGLTPIN
+930 HSGLTLIN
-939 DKFISQLNGTNE
+939 DNFNSQLNGANE
-951 LLLTAKDDIQLG
+951 LLLTAKEDISLG

-984 RDTKTYKN
+984 RDTKTFKN
-992 SIYIKEDGEYVSEI
+992 SISIEEDGEYVSEI
-1006 PAEKT
+1006 VAEKT

-1055 NLLNKSLNKSH
+1055 ELLKKSLNKSR

-1110 DASKVTSKTIDNPGS
+1110 DASQVKSKTIDNPGS
-1125 GWEFRENDSTND
+1125 GWEFRENNSTND
-1137 NGNSEHTIYYVNIDR
+1137 NGNSEHTIYYVSKDK
-1152 KQTKIRLGEF
+1152 KQTMIRLGEF

-1212 SQVPVKLNKTDK
+1212 SKVPVQLDDTDK
-1224 NIVKEIAKKNGQK
+1224 NINKKLANKNGQK

-1252 TNDNGGL
+1252 TNDNGEL

-1267 NLRLDITSVKVYK
+1267 NLKLDTTSVKVF
-1280 NNNEEVT
+1280 NSNNEELT
-1287 GCVIAYQDKT
+1287 NCKKSYQNNI
-1297 LEISNI
+1297 LEIKI
-1303 PNDVPIKIRYTVTVN
+1303 PNNIPIKITYTATVN
-1318 MKPGDPVNIANTAY
+1318 AKPGDSVNIANTAY
-1332 WKGYSENGGDTVLES
+1332 WKGYSENGGKTVQQS
-1347 YSYSVSGTIGA
+1347 YSYNVSGTIGA

-1369 DQNNLDKVLKGATF
+1369 DQNNLDKVLNGATF
-1383 QIEKCTFDEYGKMA
+1383 KIEKCTFDEYGKMT
-1397 TSDKMDL
+1397 TSDISTA
-1404 TTGDDGT
+1404 TTDENGNIT
-1411 IAQNLQYDTLY
+1411 KNLEYNTLY
-1422 KITETKA
+1422 KITEIQA
-1429 PDGYVL
+1429 PNGYVL
-1435 NKEPIYIFDVYKAKD
+1435 DDEPIYILDVTKD
-1450 SDVDTITQY
+1450 NESYVDTVKQY
-1459 LKTEDL
+1459 LKNIDL
-1465 RVSYQEENFSLG
+1465 EVSYQEESFNLQ
-1477 VTNHKGEITV
+1477 VRNHKGEITV

-1506 YRFGLYDDP
+1506 YRFGLYDDK
-1515 NKLEKPLQP
+1515 NTQLQP
-1524 PKTITYSANDNPD
+1524 IKTITYSANDTPD

-1556 DDKDQPITD
+1556 DDKNQPITD

-1577 QVVYKNETKNTDTS
+1577 QVVYKNETQNTDTS
-1591 SAQNGE
+1591 SARNGE

-1604 SRTKILPSTGSV
+1604 SRTKILPSTGSM

>member
-1 MIVQEYLRRLLK
+1 MQEYLRRLLK
-13 DKARLRKWKRI
+13 DKARLRRWKRV

-73 HTHTDDCNKQEEV
+73 HTHTDDCYKQEEV
-86 NEQEEVVK
+86 NEQEEVVE
-94 DEPETQ
+94 DEPETI
-100 NKDEQVSQES
+100 NNEQVSQES
-110 EEETTTTTETTTE
+110 EETTATTTTETTT
-123 TTKQPF
+123 QPF
-129 DLSLDANKDKIKSID
+129 DLSSEANKDKITSI
-144 VYYKDASDKWQSL
+144 VMYFKDENGTWNNLEDGNASPS
-157 NSGTA
+157 
-162 DPNSTELYLK
+162 STELYLK
-172 VEFYEIDTEVLL
+172 VEFDKIDTKNLL
-184 EQHDGILVYS
+184 EQHNGILVYS
-194 LPDFMRDFEKA
+194 LPKFMRDFEKA

-220 EIENNQV
+220 EIENNQA

-255 QIDLTEINKNNG
+255 QIDLTKINNTDGK
-267 QATLVVGKK
+267 ATLTVGNK

-282 GPDCIEEF
+282 GPDCIEKF
-290 GSVTIDK
+290 GSVDMK
-297 QIPNVDKKDNSLT
+297 KEMSNVDKVNNYLT

-322 KGLYVVDKFTSNSN
+322 KDLYVVDKFTSNSN

-343 ISSTETTLTSEDN
+343 ISTTETELNSTDN
-356 RKDPCD
+356 KQD

-377 IYKANIPDSNQTN
+377 IYKAKIPDSNTKIPASGEPN
-390 ITNPY
+390 ITNPC

-431 ASLYSK
+431 ALLYSQ
-437 GSTDTYDKGIGTAKF
+437 SFTDTYDKGTGNADF
-452 TPKIDYSNQFTKTVD
+452 TPKIDYDGLFKKTVD

-473 KDGSYTIPF
+473 ADDGSYTIPF
-482 KSYISIHEAT
+482 KSSISIKKDT

-505 LKHDLNTEINDD
+505 LKHDLNTEINAD

-522 HFNKSSFKLYKNNDN
+522 HFDKSTFKLYKNNSV
-537 NPVDASQYNI
+537 VDSAKYNI

-557 EWNENDNFRS
+557 EWNDKDNFRS

-577 INLSPGDSCY
+577 IYLSPGESCY

-602 HTDSINAFNR
+602 HTDSIHAFNR
-612 FIAHADNVDKQSK
+612 FIAHADNVNKRDD
-625 FTGGF
+625 FAGGF

-644 NGKQVEHTATT
+644 NGKQVEKTATT
-655 SSKIETMSGD
+655 SSKTETMSGD
-665 RFIYENKAIQKDST
+665 RFIYENKEIQKDST
-679 SDTSFTIPEGSYKY
+679 PNTSFTIPEGSYKY

-699 TLNDFNVNEVK
+699 TLNDFNVNEVT

-720 KYVGYMKVDALEAEV
+720 KYVGYMKVEALEADSISRDLNKGTNDTYTL
-735 NSQKLQWDEAS
+735 NS
-746 QNYKLQ
+746 NY
-752 STYNVVET
+752 TRVDT
-760 KWVKIDDQNSFSLKP
+760 KWVKINGQKTFSLKP
-775 SELGWTDKNYYA
+775 SELGWTDKNYA
-787 YRFTYYAKPD
+787 YRFTYYARPD
-797 NLDTFTETKVKNK
+797 DLSTFTETKVKNK

-815 VVKKGTGEF
+815 VVKKGDGTF

-831 SKETTLTIKGNLNL
+831 SRETTLTIKGNLNL
-845 KANKQSWYYK
+845 NANKQSWYYK
-855 EPNTDSN
+855 EPDSN
-862 TWANGE
+862 TWTNGE

-891 TGDGITPSNLRQGS
+891 TGDGITPSTLQDGS

-911 GTLPEGK
+911 GTLLEGK

-930 NKSGLTPIN
+930 NKSGLTPI
-939 DKFISQLNGTNE
+939 DGKFTSQLNGTNE
-951 LLLTAKDDIQLG
+951 LLLTANDDIQLG
-963 NEKVYMIIKSEPSE
+963 DEKVYMIIKSEPSE

-984 RDTKTYKN
+984 RDTKTFKN
-992 SIYIKEDGEYVSEI
+992 SISIEEDGEYVSEI
-1006 PAEKT
+1006 VAEKT

-1032 VTTLQIGADKKGNGD
+1032 VTTLQIGADKKNNGD

-1055 NLLNKSLNKSH
+1055 KLLENSKDVFNSK

-1083 GDYDVIDDIPDGME
+1083 GDYDVIDDIPNGME
-1097 FSYMRVKWHGDEY
+1097 FSYMRVKWHGDE
-1110 DASKVTSKTIDNPGS
+1110 DEDAASKVTSKTIDNPGS
-1125 GWEFRENDSTND
+1125 DWEFRENDSPND
-1137 NGNSEHTIYYVNIDR
+1137 NKKSEHTIYYVSKDKKR
-1152 KQTKIRLGEF
+1152 TMIRLGEF

-1174 VQVVCRITDPQVL
+1174 VQVVCRVTDPQVL
-1187 LGAQPSDFIN
+1187 LGAQPNNFIN

-1202 KNGKDIATSS
+1202 KDGKDIATSS
-1212 SQVPVKLNKTDK
+1212 SKVPVQLTKTDK
-1224 NIVKEIAKKNGQK
+1224 NIDKQLAETNGQK
-1237 LEFEINTNQLGQTLP
+1237 LKFEINTNQLGQTLP
-1252 TNDNGGL
+1252 TNDNGEL
-1259 TLVDRLGD
+1259 TLVDKLGD
-1267 NLRLDITSVKVYK
+1267 NLKLDTTSVKVF
-1280 NNNEEVT
+1280 NSNNEELT
-1287 GCVIAYQDKT
+1287 NCKKSYQNNI
-1297 LEISNI
+1297 LEIKI
-1303 PNDVPIKIRYTVTVN
+1303 PNNIPIKITYTATVN
-1318 MKPGDPVNIANTAY
+1318 AKPGHSVNIANTAY
-1332 WKGYSENGGDTVLES
+1332 WKGYSENGGKTVQES
-1347 YSYSVSGTIGA
+1347 YSYNVSGTIGA
-1358 SSVVNFKLTKL
+1358 SSVVNFKLTKQ
-1369 DQNNLDKVLKGATF
+1369 DENDIDKVLNGATF
-1383 QIEKCTFDEYGKMA
+1383 KIEKCTFDEYGKMT
-1397 TSDKMDL
+1397 TSEISTP
-1404 TTGDDGT
+1404 TTGNDGT

-1422 KITETKA
+1422 RITETKA

-1435 NKEPIYIFDVYKAKD
+1435 DDEPIYILDVKKGNESY
-1450 SDVDTITQY
+1450 VDTVKQY
-1459 LKTEDL
+1459 LKNINLE
-1465 RVSYQEENFSLG
+1465 VSYQEENFSIG

-1495 AGKSTKPVSGT
+1495 AGKSIKPVSGT
-1506 YRFGLYDDP
+1506 YRFGLYDDK
-1515 NKLEKPLQP
+1515 NTRLQP
-1524 PKTITYSANDNPD
+1524 IKTITYSANDNPD

-1556 DDKDQPITD
+1556 DDQGNPITD
-1565 TSKEVTINTMNY
+1565 SSKEVTINTMNY
-1577 QVVYKNETKNTDTS
+1577 QVFYEKNGTATS
-1591 SAQNGE
+1591 SAQNGD
-1597 TIVVTNK
+1597 TVIVTNK
-1604 SRTKILPSTGSV
+1604 SRTKILPSTGSM

-1624 GATLVVASLI
+1624 GATLVVASII

-1639 NKNNR
+1639 NKNKR

>member
-1 MIVQEYLRRLLK
+1 
-13 DKARLRKWKRI
+13 

-44 QTLTCDKEEHTHTA
+44 QTMTCDKEEHTHTA

-94 DEPETQ
+94 DEPETI
-100 NKDEQVSQES
+100 NNEQVSQES
-110 EEETTTTTETTTE
+110 EEETTTTTTTETTTE

-129 DLSLDANKDKIKSID
+129 DLSSEANKDKITS
-144 VYYKDASDKWQSL
+144 VVMYYKDENGTWNNLEDGNASPS
-157 NSGTA
+157 
-162 DPNSTELYLK
+162 STELYLK
-172 VEFYEIDTEVLL
+172 VEFDKINTKELL
-184 EQHDGILVYS
+184 EQHNGILVYS

-227 KITLKKDYLNEL
+227 KVTLKKDYLNEL

-255 QIDLTEINKNNG
+255 QIDLTEINKSDG
-267 QATLVVGKK
+267 KATLTVGKK
-276 TVTLDY
+276 TVILDY
-282 GPDCIEEF
+282 GKECIEKF

-297 QIPNVDKKDNSLT
+297 QISNVDKVNNYLT

-322 KGLYVVDKFTSNSN
+322 KGLYVVDKFTSNAN
-336 LVSYLGN
+336 LVSYAGN
-343 ISSTETTLTSEDN
+343 ISSTETTLTSNDN
-356 RKDPCD
+356 KKD
-362 PFETI
+362 PFEMPI
-367 EKSSSQSHGK
+367 EASHGK
-377 IYKANIPDSNQTN
+377 IYKADIPDATTKIPKPGASE
-390 ITNPY
+390 IKNPC
-395 IVWNIGNMEPNEI
+395 IVWNIGNMGPNES
-408 RTLTYYVK
+408 RMLTYYVK
-416 LKDKESLNGNTINNS
+416 LNDKESLKDKPIDNS

-437 GSTDTYDKGIGTAKF
+437 GSTDTYDKGSEKASF
-452 TPKIDYSNQFTKTVD
+452 TPTIVYSSFEKYVD
-467 GNITRN
+467 GTIKRN
-473 KDGSYTIPF
+473 SDGSYTIPF
-482 KSYISIHEAT
+482 KSLISIKKDE

-505 LKHDLNTEINDD
+505 LKHNMNTEIDAD

-522 HFNKSSFKLYKNNDN
+522 HFDRNSFKLYKNNDN
-537 NPVDASQYNI
+537 KPVDSSQYNI
-547 KWSTDNTEFK
+547 KWSTKTDNTGFQ
-557 EWNENDNFRS
+557 EWDDKVNFRS

-577 INLSPGDSCY
+577 INLSPGESCY

-612 FIAHADNVDKQSK
+612 FIAHADNVDEQSK
-625 FTGGF
+625 FAGGF

-644 NGKQVEHTATT
+644 NGKQVEKTATT
-655 SSKIETMSGD
+655 TSQKVTMSGD
-665 RFIYENKAIQKDST
+665 RFIHENKAIQKDST
-679 SDTSFTIPEGSYKY
+679 SNTSFTIPEGSYKY

-699 TLNDFNVNEVK
+699 TLNDFNVNEVT
-710 MTDTLTSKHM
+710 MTDTLTSNHM
-720 KYVGYMKVDALEAEV
+720 KYVGYMKVEALKAEM
-735 NSQKLQWDEAS
+735 NSQELQWDEAS

-752 STYNVVET
+752 PTYNVVET
-760 KWVKIDDQNSFSLKP
+760 KWVKIDGQKTFSLKP
-775 SELGWTDKNYYA
+775 SELGWTDKNYA
-787 YRFTYYAKPD
+787 YRFTYYARPD
-797 NLDTFTETKVKNK
+797 DLSTFTETKVKNK

-815 VVKKGTGEF
+815 VVKKGDGTF

-845 KANKQSWYYK
+845 NANKQSWYYK
-855 EPNTDSN
+855 EPDSN
-862 TWANGE
+862 TWTNGE

-930 NKSGLTPIN
+930 NNSGLTPID
-939 DKFISQLNGTNE
+939 DKFTSQLNGTNE

-984 RDTKTYKN
+984 RDTKTFKN
-992 SIYIKEDGEYVSEI
+992 SISIEEDGEYVSEI

-1032 VTTLQIGADKKGNGD
+1032 VTTLQIGADKKNNGD

-1055 NLLNKSLNKSH
+1055 ELLNESLNKSR

-1110 DASKVTSKTIDNPGS
+1110 DASQVKSKTIDNPGS
-1125 GWEFRENDSTND
+1125 GWEFRDNYSKND
-1137 NGNSEHTIYYVNIDR
+1137 NGNSEHTIYYVSKDK
-1152 KQTKIRLGEF
+1152 KQTMIRLGEF

-1174 VQVVCRITDPQVL
+1174 VQVVCRITDPQIL

-1212 SQVPVKLNKTDK
+1212 SKVPVQLDDTDK
-1224 NIVKEIAKKNGQK
+1224 NINKELAKKNGQK
-1237 LEFEINTNQLGQTLP
+1237 LEFEIDTNQLGQTLP
-1252 TNDNGGL
+1252 ANDNGGL
-1259 TLVDRLGD
+1259 TLVDKLGE
-1267 NLRLDITSVKVYK
+1267 NLRLDTTSVKVF
-1280 NNNEEVT
+1280 NSNNEELT
-1287 GCVIAYQDKT
+1287 NCKKSYQNNI
-1297 LEISNI
+1297 LEIKI
-1303 PNDVPIKIRYTVTVN
+1303 PNDIPIKIKYTVTVN
-1318 MKPGDPVNIANTAY
+1318 MKPGDAVNIANTAY
-1332 WKGYSENGGDTVLES
+1332 WKGYSENGGDTVQES
-1347 YSYSVSGTIGA
+1347 YSYSVSGIIQT

-1369 DQNNLDKVLKGATF
+1369 DQNNLDTVLRGATF
-1383 QIEKCTFDEYGKMA
+1383 KIEKCTFDESGNMT
-1397 TSDKMDL
+1397 TSDISTE
-1404 TTGDDGT
+1404 TTNENGIIT
-1411 IAQNLQYDTLY
+1411 EQLQYDTLY
-1422 KITETKA
+1422 RITETQA
-1429 PDGYVL
+1429 PYGYVL
-1435 NKEPIYIFDVYKAKD
+1435 DDKPIYILDVKDKDNYVNTVKQKIKDGELNILYK
-1450 SDVDTITQY
+1450 Q
-1459 LKTEDL
+1459 
-1465 RVSYQEENFSLG
+1465 ENFDLD
-1477 VTNHKGEITV
+1477 VMNHKGEITV

-1495 AGKSTKPVSGT
+1495 AGKSTEPVSGT
-1506 YRFGLYDDP
+1506 YRFGLYDDKK
-1515 NKLEKPLQP
+1515 KLDEKAIIYDAGDTQ
-1524 PKTITYSANDNPD
+1524 D
-1537 KSVKFENL
+1537 KSVKFVNL
-1545 ELDKTY
+1545 DLDKTY

-1565 TSKEVTINTMNY
+1565 TSKEVPINTMNY
-1577 QVVYKNETKNTDTS
+1577 QVVYEKNGITLSGEKNS
-1591 SAQNGE
+1591 E

-1604 SRTKILPSTGSV
+1604 SRTKILPSTGSM

>member
-1 MIVQEYLRRLLK
+1 
-13 DKARLRKWKRI
+13 

-73 HTHTDDCNKQEEV
+73 HTHTDDCYKQEEV
-86 NEQEEVVK
+86 NEQEEVVE
-94 DEPETQ
+94 DEPETI
-100 NKDEQVSQES
+100 NNEQVSQES
-110 EEETTTTTETTTE
+110 EETTATTTTETTT
-123 TTKQPF
+123 QPF
-129 DLSLDANKDKIKSID
+129 DLSSEANKDKITSI
-144 VYYKDASDKWQSL
+144 VMYFKDENGTWNNLEDGNASPS
-157 NSGTA
+157 
-162 DPNSTELYLK
+162 STELYLK
-172 VEFYEIDTEVLL
+172 VEFDKIDTKNLL
-184 EQHDGILVYS
+184 EQHNGILVYS
-194 LPDFMRDFEKA
+194 LPKFMRDFEKA

-220 EIENNQV
+220 EIENNQA

-255 QIDLTEINKNNG
+255 QIDLTKINNTDGK
-267 QATLVVGKK
+267 ATLTVGNK

-282 GPDCIEEF
+282 GPDCIEKF
-290 GSVTIDK
+290 GSVDMK
-297 QIPNVDKKDNSLT
+297 KEMSNVDKVNNYLT

-322 KGLYVVDKFTSNSN
+322 KDLYVVDKFTSNSN

-343 ISSTETTLTSEDN
+343 ISTTETELNSTDN
-356 RKDPCD
+356 KQD

-377 IYKANIPDSNQTN
+377 IYKAKIPDSNTKIPVSGEPN
-390 ITNPY
+390 ITNPC

-431 ASLYSK
+431 ALLYSQ
-437 GSTDTYDKGIGTAKF
+437 SFTDTYDKGTGNADF
-452 TPKIDYSNQFTKTVD
+452 TPKIDYDGLFKKTVD

-473 KDGSYTIPF
+473 ADDGSYTIPF
-482 KSYISIHEAT
+482 KSSISIKKDT

-505 LKHDLNTEINDD
+505 LKHDLNTEINAD

-522 HFNKSSFKLYKNNDN
+522 HFDKSTFKLYKNNSV
-537 NPVDASQYNI
+537 VDSAKYNI

-557 EWNENDNFRS
+557 EWNDKDNFRS

-577 INLSPGDSCY
+577 INLSPGESCY

-602 HTDSINAFNR
+602 HTDSIHAFNR
-612 FIAHADNVDKQSK
+612 FIAHADNVNKRDD
-625 FTGGF
+625 FAGGF

-644 NGKQVEHTATT
+644 NGKQVEKTATT
-655 SSKIETMSGD
+655 SSKTETMSGD
-665 RFIYENKAIQKDST
+665 RFIYENKEIQKDST
-679 SDTSFTIPEGSYKY
+679 PNTSFTIPEGSYKY

-699 TLNDFNVNEVK
+699 TLNDFNVNEVT

-720 KYVGYMKVDALEAEV
+720 KYVGYMKVEALEADSISRDLNKGTNDTYTL
-735 NSQKLQWDEAS
+735 NS
-746 QNYKLQ
+746 NY
-752 STYNVVET
+752 TRVDT
-760 KWVKIDDQNSFSLKP
+760 KWVKINGQKTFSLKP
-775 SELGWTDKNYYA
+775 SELGWTDKNYA
-787 YRFTYYAKPD
+787 YRFTYYARPD
-797 NLDTFTETKVKNK
+797 DLSTFTETKVKNK

-815 VVKKGTGEF
+815 VVKKGDGTF

-831 SKETTLTIKGNLNL
+831 SRETTLTIKGNLNL
-845 KANKQSWYYK
+845 NANKQSWYYK
-855 EPNTDSN
+855 EPDSN
-862 TWANGE
+862 TWTNGE

-891 TGDGITPSNLRQGS
+891 TGDGITPSTLQDGS

-911 GTLPEGK
+911 GTLLEGK

-930 NKSGLTPIN
+930 NKSGLTPI
-939 DKFISQLNGTNE
+939 DGKFTSQLNGTNE
-951 LLLTAKDDIQLG
+951 LLLTANDDIQLG
-963 NEKVYMIIKSEPSE
+963 DEKVYMIIKSEPSE

-984 RDTKTYKN
+984 RDTKTFKN
-992 SIYIKEDGEYVSEI
+992 SISIEEDGEYVSEI
-1006 PAEKT
+1006 VAEKT

-1032 VTTLQIGADKKGNGD
+1032 VTTLQIGADKKNNGD

-1055 NLLNKSLNKSH
+1055 KLLENSKDVFNSK

-1083 GDYDVIDDIPDGME
+1083 GDYDVIDDIPNGME
-1097 FSYMRVKWHGDEY
+1097 FSYMRVKWHGDE
-1110 DASKVTSKTIDNPGS
+1110 DAASKVTSKTIDNPGS
-1125 GWEFRENDSTND
+1125 DWEFRENDSPND
-1137 NGNSEHTIYYVNIDR
+1137 NKKSEHTIYYVSKDKKR
-1152 KQTKIRLGEF
+1152 TMIRLGEF

-1174 VQVVCRITDPQVL
+1174 VQVVCRVTDPQVL
-1187 LGAQPSDFIN
+1187 LGAQPNNFIN

-1202 KNGKDIATSS
+1202 KDGKDIATSS
-1212 SQVPVKLNKTDK
+1212 SKVPVQLTKTDK
-1224 NIVKEIAKKNGQK
+1224 NIDKQLAETNGQK
-1237 LEFEINTNQLGQTLP
+1237 LKFEINTNQLGQTLP
-1252 TNDNGGL
+1252 TNDNGEL
-1259 TLVDRLGD
+1259 TLVDKLGD
-1267 NLRLDITSVKVYK
+1267 NLKLDTTSVKVF
-1280 NNNEEVT
+1280 NSNNEELT
-1287 GCVIAYQDKT
+1287 NCKKSYQNNI
-1297 LEISNI
+1297 LEIKI
-1303 PNDVPIKIRYTVTVN
+1303 PNNIPIKITYTATVN
-1318 MKPGDPVNIANTAY
+1318 AKPGHSVNIANTAY
-1332 WKGYSENGGDTVLES
+1332 WKGYSENGGKTVQES
-1347 YSYSVSGTIGA
+1347 YSYNVSGTIGA
-1358 SSVVNFKLTKL
+1358 SSVVNFKLTKQ
-1369 DQNNLDKVLKGATF
+1369 DENDIDKVLNGATF
-1383 QIEKCTFDEYGKMA
+1383 KIEKCTFDEYGKMT
-1397 TSDKMDL
+1397 TSEISTP
-1404 TTGDDGT
+1404 TTGNDGT

-1422 KITETKA
+1422 RITETKA

-1435 NKEPIYIFDVYKAKD
+1435 DDEPIYILDVKKGNESY
-1450 SDVDTITQY
+1450 VDTVKQY
-1459 LKTEDL
+1459 LKNINLE
-1465 RVSYQEENFSLG
+1465 VSYQEENFSIG

-1495 AGKSTKPVSGT
+1495 AGKSIKPVSGT
-1506 YRFGLYDDP
+1506 YRFGLYDDK
-1515 NKLEKPLQP
+1515 NTRLQP
-1524 PKTITYSANDNPD
+1524 IKTITYSANDNPD

-1556 DDKDQPITD
+1556 DDQGNPITD
-1565 TSKEVTINTMNY
+1565 SSKEVTINTMNY
-1577 QVVYKNETKNTDTS
+1577 QVFYEKNGTATS
-1591 SAQNGE
+1591 SAQNGD
-1597 TIVVTNK
+1597 TVIVTNK
-1604 SRTKILPSTGSV
+1604 SRTKILPSTGSM

-1624 GATLVVASLI
+1624 GATLVVASII

-1639 NKNNR
+1639 NKNKR

>member
-1 MIVQEYLRRLLK
+1 MQEYLRRLLK
-13 DKARLRKWKRI
+13 DKARLRRWKRV

-73 HTHTDDCNKQEEV
+73 HTHTDDCYKQEEV
-86 NEQEEVVK
+86 NEQEEVVE
-94 DEPETQ
+94 DEPETI
-100 NKDEQVSQES
+100 NNEQVSQES
-110 EEETTTTTETTTE
+110 EETTATTTTETTT
-123 TTKQPF
+123 QPF
-129 DLSLDANKDKIKSID
+129 DLSSEANKDKITSI
-144 VYYKDASDKWQSL
+144 VMYFKDENGTWNNLEDGNASPS
-157 NSGTA
+157 
-162 DPNSTELYLK
+162 STELYLK
-172 VEFYEIDTEVLL
+172 VEFDKIDTKNLL
-184 EQHDGILVYS
+184 EQHNGILVYS
-194 LPDFMRDFEKA
+194 LPKFMRDFEKA

-220 EIENNQV
+220 EIENNQA

-255 QIDLTEINKNNG
+255 QIDLTKINNTDGK
-267 QATLVVGKK
+267 ATLTVGNK

-282 GPDCIEEF
+282 GPDCIEKF
-290 GSVTIDK
+290 GSVDMK
-297 QIPNVDKKDNSLT
+297 KEMSNVDKVNNYLT

-322 KGLYVVDKFTSNSN
+322 KDLYVVDKFTSNSN

-343 ISSTETTLTSEDN
+343 ISTTETELNSTDN
-356 RKDPCD
+356 KQD

-377 IYKANIPDSNQTN
+377 IYKAKIPDSNTKIPASGEPN
-390 ITNPY
+390 ITNPC

-431 ASLYSK
+431 ALLYSQ
-437 GSTDTYDKGIGTAKF
+437 SFTDTYDKGTGNADF
-452 TPKIDYSNQFTKTVD
+452 TPKIDYDGLFKKTVD

-473 KDGSYTIPF
+473 ADDGSYTIPF
-482 KSYISIHEAT
+482 KSSISIKKDT

-505 LKHDLNTEINDD
+505 LKHDLNTEINAD

-522 HFNKSSFKLYKNNDN
+522 HFDKSTFKLYKNNSV
-537 NPVDASQYNI
+537 VDSAKYNI

-557 EWNENDNFRS
+557 EWNDKDNFRS

-577 INLSPGDSCY
+577 IYLSPGESCY

-602 HTDSINAFNR
+602 HTDSIHAFNR
-612 FIAHADNVDKQSK
+612 FIAHADNVNKRDD
-625 FTGGF
+625 FAGGF
-630 EAWNSISNIKTYEW
+630 EAWNSIANIKTYEW
-644 NGKQVEHTATT
+644 NGKQVEQTATT
-655 SSKIETMSGD
+655 SSKTETMSGD

-679 SDTSFTIPEGSYKY
+679 SNTSFTIPEGSYKY

-699 TLNDFNVNEVK
+699 TLNDFNVNEVT

-720 KYVGYMKVDALEAEV
+720 KYVGYMKVEALEADSISRDLNKGTNDTYTL
-735 NSQKLQWDEAS
+735 NS
-746 QNYKLQ
+746 NY
-752 STYNVVET
+752 TRVDT
-760 KWVKIDDQNSFSLKP
+760 KWVKINGQKTFSLKP
-775 SELGWTDKNYYA
+775 SELGWTDKNYA
-787 YRFTYYAKPD
+787 YRFTYYARPD
-797 NLDTFTETKVKNK
+797 DLSTFTETKVKNK

-815 VVKKGTGEF
+815 VVKKGDGTF

-831 SKETTLTIKGNLNL
+831 SRETTLTIKGNLNL
-845 KANKQSWYYK
+845 NANKQSWYYK
-855 EPNTDSN
+855 EPDSN
-862 TWANGE
+862 TWTNGE

-891 TGDGITPSNLRQGS
+891 TGDGITPSTLQDGS

-911 GTLPEGK
+911 GTLLEGK

-930 NKSGLTPIN
+930 NKSGLTPI
-939 DKFISQLNGTNE
+939 DGKFTSQLNGTNE
-951 LLLTAKDDIQLG
+951 LLLTANDDIQLG
-963 NEKVYMIIKSEPSE
+963 DEKVYMIIKSEPSE

-984 RDTKTYKN
+984 RDTKTFKN
-992 SIYIKEDGEYVSEI
+992 SISIEEDGEYVSEI
-1006 PAEKT
+1006 VAEKT

-1032 VTTLQIGADKKGNGD
+1032 VTTLQIGADKKNNGD

-1055 NLLNKSLNKSH
+1055 KLLENSKDVFNSK

-1083 GDYDVIDDIPDGME
+1083 GDYDVIDDIPNGME
-1097 FSYMRVKWHGDEY
+1097 FSYMRVKWHGDE
-1110 DASKVTSKTIDNPGS
+1110 DEDAASKVTSKTIDNPGS
-1125 GWEFRENDSTND
+1125 DWEFRENDSPND
-1137 NGNSEHTIYYVNIDR
+1137 NKKSEHTIYYVSKDKKR
-1152 KQTKIRLGEF
+1152 TMIRLGEF

-1174 VQVVCRITDPQVL
+1174 VQVVCRVTDPQVL
-1187 LGAQPSDFIN
+1187 LGAQPNNFIN

-1202 KNGKDIATSS
+1202 KDGKDIATSS
-1212 SQVPVKLNKTDK
+1212 SKVPVQLTKTDK
-1224 NIVKEIAKKNGQK
+1224 NIDKQLAETNGQK
-1237 LEFEINTNQLGQTLP
+1237 LKFEINTNQLGQTLP
-1252 TNDNGGL
+1252 TNDNGEL
-1259 TLVDRLGD
+1259 TLVDKLGD
-1267 NLRLDITSVKVYK
+1267 NLKLDTTSVKVF
-1280 NNNEEVT
+1280 NSNNEELT
-1287 GCVIAYQDKT
+1287 NCKKSYQNNI
-1297 LEISNI
+1297 LEIKI
-1303 PNDVPIKIRYTVTVN
+1303 PNNIPIKITYTATVN
-1318 MKPGDPVNIANTAY
+1318 AKPGHSVNIANTAY
-1332 WKGYSENGGDTVLES
+1332 WKGYSENGGKTVQES
-1347 YSYSVSGTIGA
+1347 YSYNVSGTIGA
-1358 SSVVNFKLTKL
+1358 SSVVNFKLTKQ
-1369 DQNNLDKVLKGATF
+1369 DENDIDKVLNGATF
-1383 QIEKCTFDEYGKMA
+1383 KIEKCTFDEYGKMT
-1397 TSDKMDL
+1397 TSEISTP
-1404 TTGDDGT
+1404 TTGNDGT

-1422 KITETKA
+1422 RITETKA

-1435 NKEPIYIFDVYKAKD
+1435 DDEPIYILDVKKGNESY
-1450 SDVDTITQY
+1450 VDTVKQY
-1459 LKTEDL
+1459 LKNINLE
-1465 RVSYQEENFSLG
+1465 VSYQEENFSIG

-1495 AGKSTKPVSGT
+1495 AGKSIKPVSGT
-1506 YRFGLYDDP
+1506 YRFGLYDDK
-1515 NKLEKPLQP
+1515 NTRLQP
-1524 PKTITYSANDNPD
+1524 IKTITYSANDNPD

-1556 DDKDQPITD
+1556 DDQGNPITD
-1565 TSKEVTINTMNY
+1565 SSKEVTINTMNY
-1577 QVVYKNETKNTDTS
+1577 QVFYEKNGTATS
-1591 SAQNGE
+1591 SAQNGD
-1597 TIVVTNK
+1597 TVIVTNK
-1604 SRTKILPSTGSV
+1604 SRTKILPSTGSM

-1624 GATLVVASLI
+1624 GATLVVASII

-1639 NKNNR
+1639 NKNKR

>member
-1 MIVQEYLRRLLK
+1 MQEYLRRLLK
-13 DKARLRKWKRI
+13 DKARLRKWKRV

-73 HTHTDDCNKQEEV
+73 HTHTDDCYKQEEV
-86 NEQEEVVK
+86 NEQEEVVNN
-94 DEPETQ
+94 EPETI
-100 NKDEQVSQES
+100 NNEQVSQES
-110 EEETTTTTETTTE
+110 EETTATTTTETTT
-123 TTKQPF
+123 QPF
-129 DLSLDANKDKIKSID
+129 DLSSEANKDKITSI
-144 VYYKDASDKWQSL
+144 VMYFKDENGTWNNLEDGNASPS
-157 NSGTA
+157 
-162 DPNSTELYLK
+162 STELYLK
-172 VEFYEIDTEVLL
+172 VEFDKIDTKNLL
-184 EQHDGILVYS
+184 EQHNGILVYS
-194 LPDFMRDFEKA
+194 LPKFMRDFEKA

-220 EIENNQV
+220 EIENNQA

-255 QIDLTEINKNNG
+255 QIDLTKINNTDGK
-267 QATLVVGKK
+267 ATLTVGNK

-282 GPDCIEEF
+282 GPDCIEKF
-290 GSVTIDK
+290 GSVDMK
-297 QIPNVDKKDNSLT
+297 KEMSNVDKVNNYLT

-322 KGLYVVDKFTSNSN
+322 KDLYVVDKFTSNSN

-343 ISSTETTLTSEDN
+343 ISTTETELNSTDN
-356 RKDPCD
+356 KQD

-377 IYKANIPDSNQTN
+377 IYKAKIPDSNTKIPASGEPN
-390 ITNPY
+390 ITNPC

-431 ASLYSK
+431 ALLYSQS
-437 GSTDTYDKGIGTAKF
+437 STDTYDKGTGNADF
-452 TPKIDYSNQFTKTVD
+452 TPKIDYDGLFKKTVD
-467 GNITRN
+467 GNIIRN
-473 KDGSYTIPF
+473 ADDGSYTIPF
-482 KSYISIHEAT
+482 KSSISIKKDT

-505 LKHDLNTEINDD
+505 LKHDLNTEINAD

-522 HFNKSSFKLYKNNDN
+522 HFDKSTFKLYKNNSV
-537 NPVDASQYNI
+537 VDSAKYNI

-557 EWNENDNFRS
+557 EWNDKDNFRS

-577 INLSPGDSCY
+577 INLSPGESCY

-602 HTDSINAFNR
+602 HTDSIHAFNR
-612 FIAHADNVDKQSK
+612 FIAHADNVNKRAD
-625 FTGGF
+625 FAGGF

-644 NGKQVEHTATT
+644 NGKQVEKTATT
-655 SSKIETMSGD
+655 SSKTETMSGD
-665 RFIYENKAIQKDST
+665 RFIYENKEIQKDST
-679 SDTSFTIPEGSYKY
+679 PNTSFTIPEGSYKY

-699 TLNDFNVNEVK
+699 TLNDFNVNEVT

-720 KYVGYMKVDALEAEV
+720 KYVGYMKVEALEADSISRDLNKGTNDTYTL
-735 NSQKLQWDEAS
+735 NS
-746 QNYKLQ
+746 NY
-752 STYNVVET
+752 TRVDT
-760 KWVKIDDQNSFSLKP
+760 KWVKINGQKTFSLKP
-775 SELGWTDKNYYA
+775 SELGWTDKNYA
-787 YRFTYYAKPD
+787 YRFTYYARPD
-797 NLDTFTETKVKNK
+797 DLSTFTETKVKNK

-815 VVKKGTGEF
+815 VVKKGDGTF

-831 SKETTLTIKGNLNL
+831 SRETTLTIKGNLNL
-845 KANKQSWYYK
+845 NANKQSWYYK
-855 EPNTDSN
+855 EPDSN
-862 TWANGE
+862 TWTNGE

-891 TGDGITPSNLRQGS
+891 TGDGITPSTLQDGS

-911 GTLPEGK
+911 GTLLEGK

-930 NKSGLTPIN
+930 NKSGLTPI
-939 DKFISQLNGTNE
+939 DGKFTSQLNGTNE
-951 LLLTAKDDIQLG
+951 LLLTANDDIQLG
-963 NEKVYMIIKSEPSE
+963 DEKVYMIIKSEPSE

-984 RDTKTYKN
+984 RDTKTFKN
-992 SIYIKEDGEYVSEI
+992 SISIEEDGEYVSEI
-1006 PAEKT
+1006 VAEKT

-1032 VTTLQIGADKKGNGD
+1032 VTTLQIGADKKNNGD

-1055 NLLNKSLNKSH
+1055 KLLENSKDVFNSK

-1083 GDYDVIDDIPDGME
+1083 GDYDVIDDIPNGME
-1097 FSYMRVKWHGDEY
+1097 FSYMRVKWHGDE
-1110 DASKVTSKTIDNPGS
+1110 DAASKVTSKTIDNPGS
-1125 GWEFRENDSTND
+1125 DWEFRENDSPND
-1137 NGNSEHTIYYVNIDR
+1137 NKKSEHTIYYVSKDKKR
-1152 KQTKIRLGEF
+1152 TMIRLGEF

-1174 VQVVCRITDPQVL
+1174 VQVVCRVTDPQVL
-1187 LGAQPSDFIN
+1187 LGAQPNNFIN

-1202 KNGKDIATSS
+1202 KDGKDIATSS
-1212 SQVPVKLNKTDK
+1212 SKVPVQLTKTDK
-1224 NIVKEIAKKNGQK
+1224 NIDKQLAETNGQK
-1237 LEFEINTNQLGQTLP
+1237 LKFEINTNQLGQTLP
-1252 TNDNGGL
+1252 TNDNGEL
-1259 TLVDRLGD
+1259 TLVDKLGD
-1267 NLRLDITSVKVYK
+1267 NLKLDTTSVKVF
-1280 NNNEEVT
+1280 NSNNEELT
-1287 GCVIAYQDKT
+1287 NCKKSYQNNI
-1297 LEISNI
+1297 LEIKI
-1303 PNDVPIKIRYTVTVN
+1303 PNNIPIKITYTATVN
-1318 MKPGDPVNIANTAY
+1318 AKPGHSVNIANTAY
-1332 WKGYSENGGDTVLES
+1332 WKGYSENGGKTVQES
-1347 YSYSVSGTIGA
+1347 YSYNVSGTIGA
-1358 SSVVNFKLTKL
+1358 SSVVNFKLTKQ
-1369 DQNNLDKVLKGATF
+1369 DENDIDKVLNGATF
-1383 QIEKCTFDEYGKMA
+1383 KIEKCTFDEYGKMT
-1397 TSDKMDL
+1397 TSEISTP
-1404 TTGDDGT
+1404 TTGNDGT

-1422 KITETKA
+1422 RITETKA

-1435 NKEPIYIFDVYKAKD
+1435 NDKPTYILDVTKD
-1450 SDVDTITQY
+1450 NESYVDTVKQY
-1459 LKTEDL
+1459 LKNIDL
-1465 RVSYQEENFSLG
+1465 EVSYQEENFNLQ
-1477 VTNHKGEITV
+1477 VRNHKGEITV

-1506 YRFGLYDDP
+1506 YRFGLYDDK
-1515 NKLEKPLQP
+1515 NTRLQP
-1524 PKTITYSANDNPD
+1524 IKTITYSANDNPD

-1556 DDKDQPITD
+1556 DDQGNPITD
-1565 TSKEVTINTMNY
+1565 SSKEVTINTMNY
-1577 QVVYKNETKNTDTS
+1577 QVVYEKNGITLSSEKNS
-1591 SAQNGE
+1591 E

-1604 SRTKILPSTGSV
+1604 SRTKILPSTGSM

-1639 NKNNR
+1639 NKNKR

>member
-1 MIVQEYLRRLLK
+1 
-13 DKARLRKWKRI
+13 

-44 QTLTCDKEEHTHTA
+44 QTMACDKEEHTHTA

-73 HTHTDDCNKQEEV
+73 HTHNEDCNKQEEV

-100 NKDEQVSQES
+100 NDDEQVSQES

-123 TTKQPF
+123 ITKQPF

-144 VYYKDASDKWQSL
+144 VYYKDANDKWQSL

-172 VEFYEIDTEVLL
+172 VDFDKIDTKNLL
-184 EQHDGILVYS
+184 EQNNGILVYS
-194 LPDFMRDFEKA
+194 LPKFMRDFEKA

-227 KITLKKDYLNEL
+227 RITLKKDYLNEL

-255 QIDLTEINKNNG
+255 QIDLTKINNTDGK
-267 QATLVVGKK
+267 ATLVVGKK
-276 TVTLDY
+276 TVILDY
-282 GPDCIEEF
+282 GKECIEKF

-297 QIPNVDKKDNSLT
+297 QISNVDKVNNYLT

-322 KGLYVVDKFTSNSN
+322 KGLYVVDKFTSNAN
-336 LVSYLGN
+336 LVSYAGN
-343 ISSTETTLTSEDN
+343 ISSTETTLTSNDN
-356 RKDPCD
+356 KKD
-362 PFETI
+362 PFEMPI
-367 EKSSSQSHGK
+367 EASHGK
-377 IYKANIPDSNQTN
+377 IYKADIPDATTKIPKPGASE
-390 ITNPY
+390 IKNPC
-395 IVWNIGNMEPNEI
+395 IVWNIGNMGPNES
-408 RTLTYYVK
+408 RMLTYYVK
-416 LKDKESLNGNTINNS
+416 LNDKESLKDKPIDNS

-437 GSTDTYDKGIGTAKF
+437 GSTDTYKGSEKASF
-452 TPKIDYSNQFTKTVD
+452 TPTIVYSSFEKYVD
-467 GNITRN
+467 GTIKRN
-473 KDGSYTIPF
+473 SDGSYTIPF
-482 KSYISIHEAT
+482 KSLISIKKDE

-505 LKHDLNTEINDD
+505 LKHNMNTEIDAD

-522 HFNKSSFKLYKNNDN
+522 HFDRNSFKLYMNNN
-537 NPVDASQYNI
+537 EPVDSSQYNI
-547 KWSTDNTEFK
+547 KWSTKTDNTGFQ
-557 EWNENDNFRS
+557 EWDDKVNFRS
-567 FVLSGNEDTP
+567 FVLSGNKDNP
-577 INLSPGDSCY
+577 INLSPGQSCY
-587 ITYSVTVKPEAFAKL
+587 ITYNVIVKPEAFAKI
-602 HTDSINAFNR
+602 HTDTLHAFNR
-612 FIAHADNVDKQSK
+612 FIAHADNVDKRDD
-625 FTGGF
+625 FAGGF
-630 EAWNSISNIKTYEW
+630 EAWNSIANIKTYEW
-644 NGKQVEHTATT
+644 NAKQVEKIATT
-655 SSKIETMSGD
+655 TPKTETMSGD
-665 RFIYENKAIQKDST
+665 RFIYENNAIQKDST
-679 SDTSFTIPEGSYKY
+679 SNTSFTIPEGSYKY

-699 TLNDFNVNEVK
+699 TLNDFNVNEVT
-710 MTDTLTSKHM
+710 MTDTLTSNHM
-720 KYVGYMKVDALEAEV
+720 KYVGYMKVEALEAESISSDLNKEKNDTYTL
-735 NSQKLQWDEAS
+735 NSHYETVD
-746 QNYKLQ
+746 
-752 STYNVVET
+752 T

-775 SELGWTDKNYYA
+775 YDLGWTDKNYA

-815 VVKKGTGEF
+815 VVKKGNG
-824 TFNKEDV
+824 TFKFNQEDV
-831 SKETTLTIKGNLNL
+831 SRETTLTIKGNLNL
-845 KANKQSWYYK
+845 NANKQSWYYK

-862 TWANGE
+862 TWTNGE

-891 TGDGITPSNLRQGS
+891 TGDGITNSILREGS

-918 NISDY
+918 KISDY

-1011 LYTSPKILKEL
+1011 LYTSPKVLKEL
-1022 GQVFKYDGTK
+1022 GQVFKYDGI
-1032 VTTLQIGADKKGNGD
+1032 VTTLKIGADKKDNGD

-1055 NLLNKSLNKSH
+1055 KLLDNSK
-1066 GVFIS
+1066 GIFIS

-1097 FSYMRVKWHGDEY
+1097 FSYMRVKWHGD
-1110 DASKVTSKTIDNPGS
+1110 DASQVTSKTIENFDS
-1125 GWEFRENDSTND
+1125 STWEQEYNDSKND
-1137 NGNSEHTIYYVNIDR
+1137 NKNSEHTIYYVSKDKKR
-1152 KQTKIRLGEF
+1152 TMIRLGDF
-1162 VSKSIRDNNSVD
+1162 KPMSTRDNNSVD

-1187 LGAQPSDFIN
+1187 LGAQSNDFTN

-1212 SQVPVKLNKTDK
+1212 SKVPVQLGDTDK
-1224 NIVKEIAKKNGQK
+1224 NIDKEIAKKNGQK
-1237 LEFEINTNQLGQTLP
+1237 LDFEINTNQLGQTLP
-1252 TNDNGGL
+1252 TNNDGGL
-1259 TLVDRLGD
+1259 TLVDKLGD
-1267 NLRLDITSVKVYK
+1267 NLRLDATSVKVFK
-1280 NNNEEVT
+1280 NENVELTDCKKSYQNN
-1287 GCVIAYQDKT
+1287 T
-1297 LEISNI
+1297 LEISRI

-1318 MKPGDPVNIANTAY
+1318 MKPGDSVNIANTAY
-1332 WKGYSENGGDTVLES
+1332 WKGYSENGGDTVQES
-1347 YSYSVSGTIGA
+1347 YSYSVSGIIGA

-1383 QIEKCTFDEYGKMA
+1383 QIEKCTFDGNGKMT
-1397 TSDKMDL
+1397 TSEISTP
-1404 TTGDDGT
+1404 TTGNDGT
-1411 IAQNLQYDTLY
+1411 IAQNLEYDTLY
-1422 KITETKA
+1422 KITEKQA
-1429 PDGYVL
+1429 PNGYIL
-1435 NKEPIYIFDVYKAKD
+1435 DDEPIYILDVKKGNESY
-1450 SDVDTITQY
+1450 VDTVKQY
-1459 LKTEDL
+1459 LKNINLE
-1465 RVSYQEENFSLG
+1465 VSYQEENFNLQ
-1477 VTNHKGEITV
+1477 VRNHKGEITV

-1506 YRFGLYDDP
+1506 YRFGLYDDK
-1515 NKLEKPLQP
+1515 NTLLQP
-1524 PKTITYSANDNPD
+1524 IKTITYSANDNPD

-1565 TSKEVTINTMNY
+1565 TSREVTISTMNY
-1577 QVVYKNETKNTDTS
+1577 QVVYKNETQNTDTS
-1591 SAQNGE
+1591 SARNGE

-1604 SRTKILPSTGSV
+1604 SRTKILPSTGSM

>member
-1 MIVQEYLRRLLK
+1 MQEYLRRLLK

-44 QTLTCDKEEHTHTA
+44 QTFACDKEEHTHTA

-100 NKDEQVSQES
+100 NNNEQVSQES
-110 EEETTTTTETTTE
+110 EEESTTTTETTTE

-129 DLSLDANKDKIKSID
+129 DLSSEANKGKIKSVD
-144 VYYKDASDKWQSL
+144 VYYKDANDKWQSL
-157 NSGTA
+157 NEGNA

-172 VEFYEIDTEVLL
+172 VEFDKINTKEFL
-184 EQHDGILVYS
+184 EKHNGTLVYN

-205 GNGNLLAGERNIGTI
+205 GNGTLLAGDKNIGTI
-220 EIENNQV
+220 EIEKNKVKFTLNQ
-227 KITLKKDYLNEL
+227 TYLKGL
-239 VTNSS
+239 VDKGS
-244 NQLDGSFYVKG
+244 NQLNGSFYVKG
-255 QIDLTEINKNNG
+255 QIDLTKINNTDGK
-267 QATLVVGKK
+267 ATLTVGNK

-297 QIPNVDKKDNSLT
+297 QIPNVEKKDNSLT

-343 ISSTETTLTSEDN
+343 ISSTETELNSTDN
-356 RKDPCD
+356 KQD

-377 IYKANIPDSNQTN
+377 IYKAKIPDSNTKIPTSGEPN
-390 ITNPY
+390 ITNPC

-482 KSYISIHEAT
+482 KSYISIHEDT

-547 KWSTDNTEFK
+547 KWSTDNTKFK
-557 EWNENDNFRS
+557 EWNDEDNFRS

-577 INLSPGDSCY
+577 INLSPGESCY

-602 HTDSINAFNR
+602 HTDSIHAFNR
-612 FIAHADNVDKQSK
+612 FIAHADNVNKRDD
-625 FTGGF
+625 FAGGF

-644 NGKQVEHTATT
+644 NGKQVEQTATT
-655 SSKIETMSGD
+655 SSQKVTMSGD
-665 RFIYENKAIQKDST
+665 RFIYENENNKITDDST
-679 SDTSFTIPEGSYKY
+679 LNTSFTIPEGSYKY

-775 SELGWTDKNYYA
+775 SELGWTNKNYA
-787 YRFTYYAKPD
+787 YRFTYYARPD
-797 NLDTFTETKVKNK
+797 DLSTFTETKVKNK

-815 VVKKGTGEF
+815 VVKKGDGTIT
-824 TFNKEDV
+824 TFDKEDV
-831 SKETTLTIKGNLNL
+831 SRETTLTIKGNLNL
-845 KANKQSWYYK
+845 TANKQSWYYK
-855 EPNTDSN
+855 EPDSN
-862 TWANGE
+862 TWTNGE

-891 TGDGITPSNLRQGS
+891 TGDGITPSNLREGS

-911 GTLPEGK
+911 GTLKEGK

-930 NKSGLTPIN
+930 NKSGLTSI
-939 DKFISQLNGTNE
+939 DGKFTSQLNGTNE
-951 LLLTAKDDIQLG
+951 LLLTANDDIQLG

-1032 VTTLQIGADKKGNGD
+1032 VTTLQIGADKKNNGD

-1055 NLLNKSLNKSH
+1055 NLLEKSR

-1083 GDYDVIDDIPDGME
+1083 GAYDVIDDIPDGME
-1097 FSYMRVKWHGDEY
+1097 FTYMRVKWHGD
-1110 DASKVTSKTIDNPGS
+1110 DASKVTSKTIENLDSNA
-1125 GWEFRENDSTND
+1125 WEQKYNDSTND
-1137 NGNSEHTIYYVNIDR
+1137 NGNSEHTIYYVSKDK
-1152 KQTKIRLGEF
+1152 KQTMIRLGEF

-1202 KNGKDIATSS
+1202 KDGKDIATSS
-1212 SQVPVKLNKTDK
+1212 SKVPVQLNETDK
-1224 NIVKEIAKKNGQK
+1224 NIDKKLAKENGQK
-1237 LEFEINTNQLGQTLP
+1237 LEFEINTNKLGQTLP
-1252 TNDNGGL
+1252 TNDNGEL
-1259 TLVDRLGD
+1259 TLVDKLGD
-1267 NLRLDITSVKVYK
+1267 NLKLDTTSVKVF
-1280 NNNEEVT
+1280 NSNNEELT
-1287 GCVIAYQDKT
+1287 NCKKSYQNNI
-1297 LEISNI
+1297 LEIKI
-1303 PNDVPIKIRYTVTVN
+1303 PNNIPIKITYTATVN
-1318 MKPGDPVNIANTAY
+1318 AKPGDSVNIANTAY
-1332 WKGYSENGGDTVLES
+1332 WKGYSENGGKTVQQS
-1347 YSYSVSGTIGA
+1347 YSYNVSGTIGA
-1358 SSVVNFKLTKL
+1358 SSVVNFKLTKQ
-1369 DQNNLDKVLKGATF
+1369 DENDIDKVLSGATF
-1383 QIEKCTFDEYGKMA
+1383 KIDKCTFDEYGKMT
-1397 TSDKMDL
+1397 TSEISTP
-1404 TTGDDGT
+1404 TTGNDGT

-1422 KITETKA
+1422 RITETKA

-1435 NKEPIYIFDVYKAKD
+1435 DDEPIYILDVKKGNESY
-1450 SDVDTITQY
+1450 VDTVKQY
-1459 LKTEDL
+1459 LKNINLE
-1465 RVSYQEENFSLG
+1465 VSYQEENFNLQ
-1477 VTNHKGEITV
+1477 VRNHKGEITV

-1506 YRFGLYDDP
+1506 YRFGLYDDQ
-1515 NKLEKPLQP
+1515 NKWLQTQP
-1524 PKTITYSANDNPD
+1524 ITYSASDTPD
-1537 KSVKFENL
+1537 KSVKFKNL
-1545 ELDKTY
+1545 DLDKTY

-1556 DDKDQPITD
+1556 DDQNKPITD
-1565 TSKEVTINTMNY
+1565 TSKEATINTMNY
-1577 QVVYKNETKNTDTS
+1577 QVVYENNGTAKS
-1591 SAQNGE
+1591 SAKNGD
-1597 TIVVTNK
+1597 TVTVTNK
-1604 SRTKILPSTGSV
+1604 SRTKILPSTGSM

-1639 NKNNR
+1639 NKNKR

>member
-1 MIVQEYLRRLLK
+1 MQEYLRRLLK
-13 DKARLRKWKRI
+13 DKARLRRWKRV

-73 HTHTDDCNKQEEV
+73 HTHTDDCYKQEEV
-86 NEQEEVVK
+86 NEQEEVVE
-94 DEPETQ
+94 DEPETI
-100 NKDEQVSQES
+100 NNEQVSQES
-110 EEETTTTTETTTE
+110 EETTATTTTETTT
-123 TTKQPF
+123 QPF
-129 DLSLDANKDKIKSID
+129 DLSSEANKDKITSI
-144 VYYKDASDKWQSL
+144 VMYFKDENGTWNNLEDGNASPS
-157 NSGTA
+157 
-162 DPNSTELYLK
+162 STELYLK
-172 VEFYEIDTEVLL
+172 VEFDKIDTKNLL
-184 EQHDGILVYS
+184 EQHNGILVYS
-194 LPDFMRDFEKA
+194 LPKFMRDFEKA

-220 EIENNQV
+220 EIENNQA

-255 QIDLTEINKNNG
+255 QIDLTKINNTDGK
-267 QATLVVGKK
+267 ATLTVGNK

-282 GPDCIEEF
+282 GPDCIEKF
-290 GSVTIDK
+290 GSVDMK
-297 QIPNVDKKDNSLT
+297 KEMSNVDKVNNYLT

-322 KGLYVVDKFTSNSN
+322 KDLYVVDKFTSNSN

-343 ISSTETTLTSEDN
+343 ISTTETELNSTDN
-356 RKDPCD
+356 KQD

-377 IYKANIPDSNQTN
+377 IYKAKIPDSNTKIPASGEPN
-390 ITNPY
+390 ITNPC

-431 ASLYSK
+431 ALLYSQ
-437 GSTDTYDKGIGTAKF
+437 SFTDTYDKGTGNADF
-452 TPKIDYSNQFTKTVD
+452 TPKIDYDGLFKKTVD

-473 KDGSYTIPF
+473 ADDGSYTIPF
-482 KSYISIHEAT
+482 KSSISIKKDT

-505 LKHDLNTEINDD
+505 LKHDLNTEINAD

-522 HFNKSSFKLYKNNDN
+522 HFDKSTFKLYKNNSV
-537 NPVDASQYNI
+537 VDSAKYNI

-557 EWNENDNFRS
+557 EWNDKDNFRS

-577 INLSPGDSCY
+577 INLSPGESCY

-612 FIAHADNVDKQSK
+612 FIAHADNVNKRDD
-625 FTGGF
+625 FAGGF

-644 NGKQVEHTATT
+644 NGKQVEKTATT
-655 SSKIETMSGD
+655 SSKTETMSGD

-679 SDTSFTIPEGSYKY
+679 SNTSFTIPEGSYKY

-699 TLNDFNVNEVK
+699 TLNDFNVNEVT

-720 KYVGYMKVDALEAEV
+720 KYVGYMKVEALEADSISRDLNKGTNDTYTL
-735 NSQKLQWDEAS
+735 NS
-746 QNYKLQ
+746 NY
-752 STYNVVET
+752 TTVDT
-760 KWVKIDDQNSFSLKP
+760 KWIKIDDQQSFSLKP
-775 SELGWTDKNYYA
+775 SALGWTDKNYA

-797 NLDTFTETKVKNK
+797 NLDAFTETKVKNK

-815 VVKKGTGEF
+815 VVKKGDGTF
-824 TFNKEDV
+824 TFNNEDV

-845 KANKQSWYYK
+845 TANKQSWYYK
-855 EPNTDSN
+855 EPNMDSN
-862 TWANGE
+862 TWTNGE

-879 INKDMVFRDLIK
+879 INKGMIFRDLIK
-891 TGDGITPSNLRQGS
+891 TGDGITESYLREGS

-911 GTLPEGK
+911 GTLKGGK

-923 KDIEDLK
+923 KDIEDLTK
-930 NKSGLTPIN
+930 HSGLTLIN
-939 DKFISQLNGTNE
+939 DNFNSQLNGTNE
-951 LLLTAKDDIQLG
+951 LLLTAKEDISLG

-1032 VTTLQIGADKKGNGD
+1032 VTTLQIGADKKNNGD

-1055 NLLNKSLNKSH
+1055 NLLNKSR

-1097 FSYMRVKWHGDEY
+1097 FSYMRVKWHGDE
-1110 DASKVTSKTIDNPGS
+1110 DAASQVTSKTIENLGS
-1125 GWEFRENDSTND
+1125 GWEFRDNHSTND
-1137 NGNSEHTIYYVNIDR
+1137 NNNSEHTIYYVNTDK

-1174 VQVVCRITDPQVL
+1174 VQVVCRVTDPQVL
-1187 LGAQPSDFIN
+1187 LGAQSNDFTN

-1259 TLVDRLGD
+1259 TLVDKLGD
-1267 NLRLDITSVKVYK
+1267 NLRLDTTSVKVYK

-1297 LEISNI
+1297 LEIRNI
-1303 PNDVPIKIRYTVTVN
+1303 PNDIPIKIKYTVTVN
-1318 MKPGDPVNIANTAY
+1318 MKPGDSVNIANTAY
-1332 WKGYSENGGDTVLES
+1332 WKGYSENGGDTVQES

-1358 SSVVNFKLTKL
+1358 SSVVNFKLTKQ
-1369 DQNNLDKVLKGATF
+1369 DQNDLSKVLSGATF
-1383 QIEKCTFDEYGKMA
+1383 KIEKCEFDKDGKMTPSEIS
-1397 TSDKMDL
+1397 TS
-1404 TTGDDGT
+1404 TTGNDGT
-1411 IAQNLQYDTLY
+1411 IAQKLQYDTLY
-1422 KITETKA
+1422 KITETNA
-1429 PDGYVL
+1429 LDGYVL
-1435 NKEPIYIFDVYKAKD
+1435 DIKPIYILDVTKD
-1450 SDVDTITQY
+1450 NESYVDTVKQY
-1459 LKTEDL
+1459 LKNEDL
-1465 RVSYQEENFSLG
+1465 TEVRYQEENFDLQ

-1506 YRFGLYDDP
+1506 YSFRLYD
-1515 NKLEKPLQP
+1515 NQNTLLETKM
-1524 PKTITYSANDNPD
+1524 ITYNAGDTQD

-1545 ELDKTY
+1545 DLNKTY

-1556 DDKDQPITD
+1556 DDQGNPITD

-1577 QVVYKNETKNTDTS
+1577 QVVYEKNGITLS
-1591 SAQNGE
+1591 SE
-1597 TIVVTNK
+1597 KSSERIVVTNK
-1604 SRTKILPSTGSV
+1604 SRTKILPSTGSM

>member
-1 MIVQEYLRRLLK
+1 
-13 DKARLRKWKRI
+13 

-44 QTLTCDKEEHTHTA
+44 QTMTCDKEEHTHTA

-73 HTHTDDCNKQEEV
+73 HTHNEDCNKQEEI

-100 NKDEQVSQES
+100 NKDEQVSQVS
-110 EEETTTTTETTTE
+110 EEETTTTTTTETTTE
-123 TTKQPF
+123 ITKQPF
-129 DLSLDANKDKIKSID
+129 DLSLDANKDKLKSI
-144 VYYKDASDKWQSL
+144 VIYYKDEFGKWKNL
-157 NSGTA
+157 DSGNGN
-162 DPNSTELYLK
+162 PNSTELYLK
-172 VEFYEIDTEVLL
+172 VDFDKIDTKNLL
-184 EQHDGILVYS
+184 EQYNGILVYS

-205 GNGNLLAGERNIGTI
+205 GNGNLLAGEKIIGKI
-220 EIENNQV
+220 EIENNKV
-227 KITLKKDYLNEL
+227 KINLDPTYLKDLINNKSNEL
-239 VTNSS
+239 N
-244 NQLDGSFYVKG
+244 GSFYVKG
-255 QIDLTEINKNNG
+255 QIDLTKINQNKG
-267 QATLVVGKK
+267 EAKLVVGNK
-276 TVTLDY
+276 TVILDF

-290 GSVTIDK
+290 GNVTIDK

-343 ISSTETTLTSEDN
+343 ISSTETELNSTDN
-356 RKDPCD
+356 KQD

-377 IYKANIPDSNQTN
+377 IYKAKIPDSNTKIPTSGEPN
-390 ITNPY
+390 ITNPC

-431 ASLYSK
+431 ASLYSE
-437 GSTDTYDKGIGTAKF
+437 GSTDTYDKGVDTAEF
-452 TPKIDYSNQFTKTVD
+452 TPKIDYDGLFTKTVD

-473 KDGSYTIPF
+473 LDGSYTIPF
-482 KSYISIHEAT
+482 KSSISIKKDT

-505 LKHDLNTEINDD
+505 LKHDSNTDINND

-522 HFNKSSFKLYKNNDN
+522 HFDQNSFKLYYNN

-547 KWSTDNTEFK
+547 KWSTDNTKFK
-557 EWNENDNFRS
+557 EWNDEDNFRS

-577 INLSPGDSCY
+577 INLSPGKSCY
-587 ITYSVTVKPEAFAKL
+587 ITYNVIVKPEAFAKM
-602 HTDSINAFNR
+602 HTDSIRAFNR
-612 FIAHADNVDKQSK
+612 FIAHADNVNKRND
-625 FTGGF
+625 FAGGF

-644 NGKQVEHTATT
+644 NAKQVEKIATT
-655 SSKIETMSGD
+655 TPKTETMSGD
-665 RFIYENKAIQKDST
+665 RFIYENNAIQKDST
-679 SDTSFTIPEGSYKY
+679 SNTSFTIPEGSYKY

-699 TLNDFNVNEVK
+699 TLNDFNVNEVT

-720 KYVGYMKVDALEAEV
+720 KYVGYMKVEALKAEI
-735 NSQKLQWDEAS
+735 NSQELQWDEAS

-752 STYNVVET
+752 PTYNAVET
-760 KWVKIDDQNSFSLKP
+760 KWVKIDGQKTFSLKP
-775 SELGWTDKNYYA
+775 SELGWTDKNYA
-787 YRFTYYAKPD
+787 YRFTYYTKPD
-797 NLDTFTETKVKNK
+797 NLDAFTETKVKNK

-815 VVKKGTGEF
+815 VVKKGDGTIT
-824 TFNKEDV
+824 TFDKEDV
-831 SKETTLTIKGNLNL
+831 SRETTLTIKGNLNL
-845 KANKQSWYYK
+845 NANKQSWYYK
-855 EPNTDSN
+855 EPDSN

-891 TGDGITPSNLRQGS
+891 TGDGITQSNLQEGS

-930 NKSGLTPIN
+930 NNSGLTPIN

-1055 NLLNKSLNKSH
+1055 ELLKKSLNKSR

-1097 FSYMRVKWHGDEY
+1097 FSYMRVKWHGDEH
-1110 DASKVTSKTIDNPGS
+1110 DASQVKSKTIDNPGS
-1125 GWEFRENDSTND
+1125 GWEFRENYSTND
-1137 NGNSEHTIYYVNIDR
+1137 NGNSEHTIYYVNTDR

-1212 SQVPVKLNKTDK
+1212 SKVPVQLDDTDK
-1224 NIVKEIAKKNGQK
+1224 NINKELAKKNGQK
-1237 LEFEINTNQLGQTLP
+1237 LEFEIDTNQLGQTLP

-1259 TLVDRLGD
+1259 TLVDKLGD
-1267 NLRLDITSVKVYK
+1267 NLRLDMTSVKVYK
-1280 NNNEEVT
+1280 NNNVELT
-1287 GCVIAYQDKT
+1287 DCIKSYQNNT
-1297 LEISNI
+1297 LEISRI

-1318 MKPGDPVNIANTAY
+1318 MKPGDAVNIANTAY
-1332 WKGYSENGGDTVLES
+1332 WKGYSENGGDTVQES
-1347 YSYSVSGTIGA
+1347 YSYSVSGIIQT

-1369 DQNNLDKVLKGATF
+1369 DQNNLDIVLRGATF
-1383 QIEKCTFDEYGKMA
+1383 KIEKCTFDESGNMT
-1397 TSDKMDL
+1397 TSDISTE
-1404 TTGDDGT
+1404 TTNENGIIT
-1411 IAQNLQYDTLY
+1411 EQLQYDTLY
-1422 KITETKA
+1422 RITETQA
-1429 PDGYVL
+1429 PYGYVL
-1435 NKEPIYIFDVYKAKD
+1435 DEKPIYILDVKDKDNYVNTVKQKIKDGELNILYK
-1450 SDVDTITQY
+1450 Q
-1459 LKTEDL
+1459 
-1465 RVSYQEENFSLG
+1465 ENFDLD
-1477 VTNHKGEITV
+1477 VMNHKGEITV

-1495 AGKSTKPVSGT
+1495 AGKSTKPVSGIYT
-1506 YRFGLYDDP
+1506 FGLYDDK
-1515 NKLEKPLQP
+1515 NKLDEKAIIYDAGDTQ
-1524 PKTITYSANDNPD
+1524 D

-1545 ELDKTY
+1545 ELNKTY

-1556 DDKDQPITD
+1556 DDQDKPITD

-1577 QVVYKNETKNTDTS
+1577 QVVYEKNGITLS
-1591 SAQNGE
+1591 SDKSSE

-1604 SRTKILPSTGSV
+1604 SRTKILPSTGSI

>member
-1 MIVQEYLRRLLK
+1 
-13 DKARLRKWKRI
+13 

-73 HTHTDDCNKQEEV
+73 HTHTDDCYKQEEV
-86 NEQEEVVK
+86 NEQEEVVNN
-94 DEPETQ
+94 EPETI
-100 NKDEQVSQES
+100 NNEQVSQES
-110 EEETTTTTETTTE
+110 EETTATTTTETTT
-123 TTKQPF
+123 QPF
-129 DLSLDANKDKIKSID
+129 DLSSEANKDKITSI
-144 VYYKDASDKWQSL
+144 VMYFKDENGTWNNLEDGNASPS
-157 NSGTA
+157 
-162 DPNSTELYLK
+162 STELYLK
-172 VEFYEIDTEVLL
+172 VEFDKIDTKNLL
-184 EQHDGILVYS
+184 EQHNGILVYS
-194 LPDFMRDFEKA
+194 LPKFMRDFEKA

-220 EIENNQV
+220 EIENNQA

-255 QIDLTEINKNNG
+255 QIDLTKINNTDGK
-267 QATLVVGKK
+267 ATLTVGNK

-282 GPDCIEEF
+282 GPDCIEKF
-290 GSVTIDK
+290 GSVDMK
-297 QIPNVDKKDNSLT
+297 KEMSNVDKVNNYLT

-322 KGLYVVDKFTSNSN
+322 KDLYVVDKFTSNSN

-343 ISSTETTLTSEDN
+343 ISTTETELNSTDN
-356 RKDPCD
+356 KQD

-377 IYKANIPDSNQTN
+377 IYKAKIPDSNTKIPASGEPN
-390 ITNPY
+390 ITNPC

-431 ASLYSK
+431 ALLYSQS
-437 GSTDTYDKGIGTAKF
+437 STDTYDKGTGNADF
-452 TPKIDYSNQFTKTVD
+452 TPKIDYDGLFKKTVD
-467 GNITRN
+467 GNIIRN
-473 KDGSYTIPF
+473 ADDGSYTIPF
-482 KSYISIHEAT
+482 KSSISIKKDT

-505 LKHDLNTEINDD
+505 LKHDLNTEINAD

-522 HFNKSSFKLYKNNDN
+522 HFDKSTFKLYKNNSV
-537 NPVDASQYNI
+537 VDSAKYNI

-557 EWNENDNFRS
+557 EWNDKDNFRS

-577 INLSPGDSCY
+577 INLSPGESCY

-602 HTDSINAFNR
+602 HTDSIHAFNR
-612 FIAHADNVDKQSK
+612 FIAHADNVNKRAD
-625 FTGGF
+625 FAGGF

-644 NGKQVEHTATT
+644 NGKQVEKTATT
-655 SSKIETMSGD
+655 SSKTETMSGD
-665 RFIYENKAIQKDST
+665 RFIYENKEIQKDST
-679 SDTSFTIPEGSYKY
+679 PNTSFTIPEGSYKY

-699 TLNDFNVNEVK
+699 TLNDFNVNEVT

-720 KYVGYMKVDALEAEV
+720 KYVGYMKVEALEADSISRDLNKGTNDTYTL
-735 NSQKLQWDEAS
+735 NS
-746 QNYKLQ
+746 NY
-752 STYNVVET
+752 TRVDT
-760 KWVKIDDQNSFSLKP
+760 KWVKINGQKTFSLKP
-775 SELGWTDKNYYA
+775 SELGWTDKNYA
-787 YRFTYYAKPD
+787 YRFTYYARPD
-797 NLDTFTETKVKNK
+797 DLSTFTETKVKNK

-815 VVKKGTGEF
+815 VVKKGDGTF

-831 SKETTLTIKGNLNL
+831 SRETTLTIKGNLNL
-845 KANKQSWYYK
+845 NANKQSWYYK
-855 EPNTDSN
+855 EPDSN
-862 TWANGE
+862 TWTNGE

-891 TGDGITPSNLRQGS
+891 TGDGITPSTLQDGS

-911 GTLPEGK
+911 GTLLEGK

-930 NKSGLTPIN
+930 NKSGLTPI
-939 DKFISQLNGTNE
+939 DGKFTSQLNGTNE
-951 LLLTAKDDIQLG
+951 LLLTANDDIQLG
-963 NEKVYMIIKSEPSE
+963 DEKVYMIIKSEPSE

-984 RDTKTYKN
+984 RDTKTFKN
-992 SIYIKEDGEYVSEI
+992 SISIEEDGEYVSEI
-1006 PAEKT
+1006 VAEKT

-1032 VTTLQIGADKKGNGD
+1032 VTTLQIGADKKNNGD

-1055 NLLNKSLNKSH
+1055 KLLENSKDVFNSK

-1083 GDYDVIDDIPDGME
+1083 GDYDVIDDIPNGME
-1097 FSYMRVKWHGDEY
+1097 FSYMRVKWHGDE
-1110 DASKVTSKTIDNPGS
+1110 DAASKVTSKTIDNPGS
-1125 GWEFRENDSTND
+1125 DWEFRENDSPND
-1137 NGNSEHTIYYVNIDR
+1137 NKKSEHTIYYVSKDKKR
-1152 KQTKIRLGEF
+1152 TMIRLGEF

-1174 VQVVCRITDPQVL
+1174 VQVVCRVTDPQVL
-1187 LGAQPSDFIN
+1187 LGAQPNNFIN

-1202 KNGKDIATSS
+1202 KDGKDIATSS
-1212 SQVPVKLNKTDK
+1212 SKVPVQLTKTDK
-1224 NIVKEIAKKNGQK
+1224 NIDKQLAETNGQK
-1237 LEFEINTNQLGQTLP
+1237 LKFEINTNQLGQTLP
-1252 TNDNGGL
+1252 TNDNGEL
-1259 TLVDRLGD
+1259 TLVDKLGD
-1267 NLRLDITSVKVYK
+1267 NLKLDTTSVKVF
-1280 NNNEEVT
+1280 NSNNEELT
-1287 GCVIAYQDKT
+1287 NCKKSYQNNI
-1297 LEISNI
+1297 LEIKI
-1303 PNDVPIKIRYTVTVN
+1303 PNNIPIKITYTATVN
-1318 MKPGDPVNIANTAY
+1318 AKPGHSVNIANTAY
-1332 WKGYSENGGDTVLES
+1332 WKGYSENGGKTVQES
-1347 YSYSVSGTIGA
+1347 YSYNVSGTIGA
-1358 SSVVNFKLTKL
+1358 SSVVNFKLTKQ
-1369 DQNNLDKVLKGATF
+1369 DENDIDKVLNGATF
-1383 QIEKCTFDEYGKMA
+1383 KIEKCTFDEYGKMT
-1397 TSDKMDL
+1397 TSEISTP
-1404 TTGDDGT
+1404 TTGNDGT

-1422 KITETKA
+1422 RITETKA

-1435 NKEPIYIFDVYKAKD
+1435 NDKPTYILDVTKD
-1450 SDVDTITQY
+1450 NESYVDTVKQY
-1459 LKTEDL
+1459 LKNIDL
-1465 RVSYQEENFSLG
+1465 EVSYQEENFNLQ
-1477 VTNHKGEITV
+1477 VRNHKGEITV

-1506 YRFGLYDDP
+1506 YRFGLYDDK
-1515 NKLEKPLQP
+1515 NTRLQP
-1524 PKTITYSANDNPD
+1524 IKTITYSANDNPD

-1556 DDKDQPITD
+1556 DDQGNPITD
-1565 TSKEVTINTMNY
+1565 SSKEVTINTMNY
-1577 QVVYKNETKNTDTS
+1577 QVVYEKNGITLSSEKNS
-1591 SAQNGE
+1591 E

-1604 SRTKILPSTGSV
+1604 SRTKILPSTGSM

-1639 NKNNR
+1639 NKNKR

>member
-1 MIVQEYLRRLLK
+1 
-13 DKARLRKWKRI
+13 

-44 QTLTCDKEEHTHTA
+44 QTLACNKEEHTHTA
-58 ECYDENNELICEKEE
+58 ECYDENNALICEKEE

-86 NEQEEVVK
+86 VE

-100 NKDEQVSQES
+100 NDDEQVSQVS
-110 EEETTTTTETTTE
+110 EEETTTTETTTE
-123 TTKQPF
+123 PF
-129 DLSLDANKDKIKSID
+129 DLSSDANKDKIKS
-144 VYYKDASDKWQSL
+144 VVMYYKDADNKWQNL
-157 NSGTA
+157 DKGDA
-162 DPNSTELYLK
+162 KPNSTELYLK
-172 VEFYEIDTEVLL
+172 VDFDKIDTKNLL
-184 EQHDGILVYS
+184 EQHNGILVYS

-255 QIDLTEINKNNG
+255 QIDLTKINQNNG
-267 QATLVVGKK
+267 EAKLVVGNK
-276 TVTLDY
+276 TVTLNY
-282 GPDCIEEF
+282 GPDCIEKF
-290 GSVTIDK
+290 GSVDMK
-297 QIPNVDKKDNSLT
+297 KEMSNVDKVNNYLT

-322 KGLYVVDKFTSNSN
+322 KDLYVVDKFTSNAN
-336 LVSYLGN
+336 LVSYAGN

-356 RKDPCD
+356 NKD

-367 EKSSSQSHGK
+367 ISGATHGK
-377 IYKANIPDSNQTN
+377 IYKASIPDATTKIPDAGVSD
-390 ITNPY
+390 ITNPC
-395 IVWNIGNMEPNEI
+395 IVWHIGDMKPNES

-416 LKDKESLNGNTINNS
+416 LNDKANLSGQTIKNN

-437 GSTDTYDKGIGTAKF
+437 SSKDIYEKKVDDKNRNADF
-452 TPKIDYSNQFTKTVD
+452 TPKIDYKNQFTKTVD
-467 GNITRN
+467 GNIIRN
-473 KDGSYTIPF
+473 TDGSYTIPF
-482 KSYISIHEAT
+482 KSYISIHEDT

-505 LKHDLNTEINDD
+505 LKHDINTDIDAD

-522 HFNKSSFKLYKNNDN
+522 HFDQNSFELHKDNKL
-537 NPVDASQYNI
+537 VDSKEYNI
-547 KWSTDNTEFK
+547 KWSTDNTNFK
-557 EWNENDNFRS
+557 EWNDKDNFRS

-577 INLSPGDSCY
+577 INLSPGESCY
-587 ITYSVTVKPEAFAKL
+587 ITYNVIVKPEVFAKL

-612 FIAHADNVDKQSK
+612 FIAHADNVDKKSN
-625 FTGGF
+625 FADGF
-630 EAWNSISNIKTYEW
+630 EACFISPTIKTYEW
-644 NGKQVEHTATT
+644 NGKQVEQTATT
-655 SSKIETMSGD
+655 SQKVTMSRD
-665 RFIYENKAIQKDST
+665 RFIYENNKIIKDLT
-679 SDTSFTIPEGSYKY
+679 SNTSFTIPEGSYKY

-699 TLNDFNVNEVK
+699 TLNDFNVNEVT

-720 KYVGYMKVDALEAEV
+720 KYVGYMKVEALKAEI
-735 NSQKLQWDEAS
+735 NSQELQWEEAT

-752 STYNVVET
+752 PTYNVVET
-760 KWVKIDDQNSFSLKP
+760 KWVKIDGQKTFSLKP
-775 SELGWTDKNYYA
+775 SELGWTDKNYA

-797 NLDTFTETKVKNK
+797 NLDAFTETKVKNK
-810 FTLEG
+810 FTLDG
-815 VVKKGTGEF
+815 VVKKGDGTF

-845 KANKQSWYYK
+845 NANKQSWYYK
-855 EPNTDSN
+855 EPDSN
-862 TWANGE
+862 TWTNGE
-868 LYWVVDIGGTQ
+868 LYWVVDIGGTK

-891 TGDGITPSNLRQGS
+891 TGDGITPSNLREGS

-911 GTLPEGK
+911 GTLKEGK
-918 NISDY
+918 NISNY

-951 LLLTAKDDIQLG
+951 LLLTAKEDIQLG
-963 NEKVYMIIKSEPSE
+963 NDKVYMIIKSEPSE

-984 RDTKTYKN
+984 RDTKTFKN
-992 SIYIKEDGEYVSEI
+992 SISIEEDGEYVSEI

-1022 GQVFKYDGTK
+1022 GQVFKYDGTR
-1032 VTTLQIGADKKGNGD
+1032 VTTLQIGADKKNNGD

-1055 NLLNKSLNKSH
+1055 KLLDNSK

-1097 FSYMRVKWHGDEY
+1097 FSYMRVKWHGDE
-1110 DASKVTSKTIDNPGS
+1110 ASQVKSKTIENFDS
-1125 GWEFRENDSTND
+1125 STWEQKYNDSTND
-1137 NGNSEHTIYYVNIDR
+1137 NKNSEHTIYYVSKDKKR
-1152 KQTKIRLGEF
+1152 TKIRLGEF

-1174 VQVVCRITDPQVL
+1174 VQVVCRITESQVL

-1202 KNGKDIATSS
+1202 NYGQNIATSS
-1212 SQVPVKLNKTDK
+1212 SQIPVQLAKTDK
-1224 NIVKEIAKKNGQK
+1224 NIDKELATTNGQK
-1237 LEFEINTNQLGQTLP
+1237 LDFEINTNQLGQTLP

-1259 TLVDRLGD
+1259 TLVDKLGD
-1267 NLRLDITSVKVYK
+1267 NLRLDTTSVKVYK

-1358 SSVVNFKLTKL
+1358 SSVVNFKLTKQ
-1369 DQNNLDKVLKGATF
+1369 DQNDLSKVLSGATF
-1383 QIEKCTFDEYGKMA
+1383 KIEKCEFDGSGNMT
-1397 TSDKMDL
+1397 TSDISTE
-1404 TTGDDGT
+1404 TTNESGT
-1411 IAQNLQYDTLY
+1411 ITKNLEYNTLY

-1429 PDGYVL
+1429 PDDYVL
-1435 NKEPIYIFDVYKAKD
+1435 DTKPIYILDVKKGNESY
-1450 SDVDTITQY
+1450 VDTVKQY
-1459 LKTEDL
+1459 LKNINLE
-1465 RVSYQEENFSLG
+1465 VSYQEENFNLQ
-1477 VTNHKGEITV
+1477 VRNHKGEITV

-1515 NKLEKPLQP
+1515 NKLDKPLQP

-1545 ELDKTY
+1545 ELNKTY

-1556 DDKDQPITD
+1556 DDQDKPITD
-1565 TSKEVTINTMNY
+1565 KSKEVTINTMNY
-1577 QVVYKNETKNTDTS
+1577 QVVYKNETQNTDTS

-1604 SRTKILPSTGSV
+1604 SRTKILPSTG
-1616 GTLIYRLL
+1616 GTGNLIYRMS
-1624 GATLVVASLI
+1624 GTALVVVGVISLSI
-1634 CLSNI
+1634 IDKKKRKKKVGESNEI
-1639 NKNNR
+1639 N
-1644 KEKRR
+1644 
-1649 KR
+1649 

>member
-1 MIVQEYLRRLLK
+1 
-13 DKARLRKWKRI
+13 

-44 QTLTCDKEEHTHTA
+44 QTLACDKEEHTHTA

-100 NKDEQVSQES
+100 NNDEQVSQVS

-123 TTKQPF
+123 ITKQPF

-144 VYYKDASDKWQSL
+144 VYYKDANDKWQSL

-172 VEFYEIDTEVLL
+172 VDFDKIDTKNLL
-184 EQHDGILVYS
+184 EQNNGILVYS
-194 LPDFMRDFEKA
+194 LPKFMRDFEKA

-227 KITLKKDYLNEL
+227 RITLKKDYLNEL

-255 QIDLTEINKNNG
+255 QIDLTKINNTDGK
-267 QATLVVGKK
+267 ATLVVGKK
-276 TVTLDY
+276 TVILDY
-282 GPDCIEEF
+282 GKECIEKF

-297 QIPNVDKKDNSLT
+297 QISNVDKVNNYLT

-322 KGLYVVDKFTSNSN
+322 KGLYVVDKFTSNAN
-336 LVSYLGN
+336 LVSYAGN
-343 ISSTETTLTSEDN
+343 ISSTETTLTSNDN
-356 RKDPCD
+356 KKD
-362 PFETI
+362 PFEMPI
-367 EKSSSQSHGK
+367 EASHGK
-377 IYKANIPDSNQTN
+377 IYKADIPDATTKIPKPGASE
-390 ITNPY
+390 IKNPC
-395 IVWNIGNMEPNEI
+395 IVWNIGNMGPNES
-408 RTLTYYVK
+408 RMLTYYVK
-416 LKDKESLNGNTINNS
+416 LNDKESLKDKPIDNS

-437 GSTDTYDKGIGTAKF
+437 GSTDTYDKGSEKASF
-452 TPKIDYSNQFTKTVD
+452 TPTIVYSSFEKYVD
-467 GNITRN
+467 GTIKRN
-473 KDGSYTIPF
+473 SDGSYTIPF
-482 KSYISIHEAT
+482 KSLISIKKDE

-505 LKHDLNTEINDD
+505 LKHNMNTEIDAD

-522 HFNKSSFKLYKNNDN
+522 HFDRNSFKLYMNNN
-537 NPVDASQYNI
+537 NEPVDSSQYNI
-547 KWSTDNTEFK
+547 KWSTKTDNTGFQ
-557 EWNENDNFRS
+557 EWDDKVNFRS
-567 FVLSGNEDTP
+567 FVLSGNKDNP
-577 INLSPGDSCY
+577 INLSLGESCY
-587 ITYSVTVKPEAFAKL
+587 ITYNVIVKPEAFAKI
-602 HTDSINAFNR
+602 HTDTLHAFNR
-612 FIAHADNVDKQSK
+612 FIAHADNVDKRDD
-625 FTGGF
+625 FAGGF
-630 EAWNSISNIKTYEW
+630 EAWNSIANIKTYEW
-644 NGKQVEHTATT
+644 NAKQVEKIATT
-655 SSKIETMSGD
+655 TPKTETMSGD
-665 RFIYENKAIQKDST
+665 RFIYENNAIQKDST
-679 SDTSFTIPEGSYKY
+679 SNTSFTIPEGSYKY

-699 TLNDFNVNEVK
+699 TLNDFNVNEVT
-710 MTDTLTSKHM
+710 MTDTLTSNHM
-720 KYVGYMKVDALEAEV
+720 KYVGYMKVEALEAESISSDLNKEKNDTYTL
-735 NSQKLQWDEAS
+735 NSH
-746 QNYKLQ
+746 YK
-752 STYNVVET
+752 TVDT

-775 SELGWTDKNYYA
+775 YDLGWTDKNYA

-815 VVKKGTGEF
+815 VVKKGNG
-824 TFNKEDV
+824 TFKFNQEDV
-831 SKETTLTIKGNLNL
+831 SRETTLTIKGNLNL
-845 KANKQSWYYK
+845 NANKQSWYYK

-862 TWANGE
+862 TWTNGE

-891 TGDGITPSNLRQGS
+891 TGDGITNSILREGS

-918 NISDY
+918 KISDY

-1011 LYTSPKILKEL
+1011 LYTSPKVLKEL
-1022 GQVFKYDGTK
+1022 GQVFKYDGI
-1032 VTTLQIGADKKGNGD
+1032 VTTLKIGADKKDNGD

-1055 NLLNKSLNKSH
+1055 KLLDNSK
-1066 GVFIS
+1066 GIFIS

-1097 FSYMRVKWHGDEY
+1097 FSYMRVKWHGD
-1110 DASKVTSKTIDNPGS
+1110 DASQVTSKTIENFDS
-1125 GWEFRENDSTND
+1125 STWEQEYNDSKND
-1137 NGNSEHTIYYVNIDR
+1137 NKNSEHTIYYVSKDKKR
-1152 KQTKIRLGEF
+1152 TMIRLGDF
-1162 VSKSIRDNNSVD
+1162 KPMSTRDNNSVD

-1187 LGAQPSDFIN
+1187 LGAQSNDFTN

-1212 SQVPVKLNKTDK
+1212 SKVPVQLGDTDK
-1224 NIVKEIAKKNGQK
+1224 NIDKEIAKKNGQK
-1237 LEFEINTNQLGQTLP
+1237 LDFEINTNQLGQTLP
-1252 TNDNGGL
+1252 TNDDGGL
-1259 TLVDRLGD
+1259 TLVDKLGD
-1267 NLRLDITSVKVYK
+1267 NLRLDMTSVKVYK
-1280 NNNEEVT
+1280 NNNVELT
-1287 GCVIAYQDKT
+1287 DCIKSYQNNI
-1297 LEISNI
+1297 LEISRI

-1318 MKPGDPVNIANTAY
+1318 MKPGDAVNIANTAY
-1332 WKGYSENGGDTVLES
+1332 WKGYSENGGDTVQES
-1347 YSYSVSGTIGA
+1347 YSYSVSGIIQT

-1369 DQNNLDKVLKGATF
+1369 DQNNLDTVLRGATF
-1383 QIEKCTFDEYGKMA
+1383 KIEKCTFDESGNMT
-1397 TSDKMDL
+1397 TSDISTE
-1404 TTGDDGT
+1404 TTNENG
-1411 IAQNLQYDTLY
+1411 IIIEQLQYDTLY
-1422 KITETKA
+1422 RITETQA
-1429 PDGYVL
+1429 PYGYVL
-1435 NKEPIYIFDVYKAKD
+1435 DDKPIYILDVKDKDNYVNTVKQKIKDGELNILYK
-1450 SDVDTITQY
+1450 Q
-1459 LKTEDL
+1459 
-1465 RVSYQEENFSLG
+1465 ENFDLD
-1477 VTNHKGEITV
+1477 VMNHKGEITV

-1604 SRTKILPSTGSV
+1604 SRTKILPSTGSI
-1616 GTLIYRLL
+1616 GTLIYRL
-1624 GATLVVASLI
+1624 
-1634 CLSNI
+1634 
-1639 NKNNR
+1639 
-1644 KEKRR
+1644 
-1649 KR
+1649 

>member
-1 MIVQEYLRRLLK
+1 MQEYLRRLLK

-44 QTLTCDKEEHTHTA
+44 QTMTCDKEEHTHTA

-73 HTHTDDCNKQEEV
+73 HTHNEDCNKQEEV

-100 NKDEQVSQES
+100 NKDEQVSQVS
-110 EEETTTTTETTTE
+110 EEETTTTTTE

-129 DLSLDANKDKIKSID
+129 DLSSEANKDKIKSID
-144 VYYKDASDKWQSL
+144 VYYKDANDKWQNL
-157 NSGTA
+157 DNGNVR
-162 DPNSTELYLK
+162 PNSTELYLK
-172 VEFYEIDTEVLL
+172 VDFDKIDTKNLL
-184 EQHDGILVYS
+184 EQHNGILVYS

-205 GNGNLLAGERNIGTI
+205 GNGNLLAGEKIIGKI
-220 EIENNQV
+220 EIENNKV
-227 KITLKKDYLNEL
+227 KINLDPTYLKDLINNKSNEL
-239 VTNSS
+239 N
-244 NQLDGSFYVKG
+244 GSFYVKG
-255 QIDLTEINKNNG
+255 QIDLTKINQNKG
-267 QATLVVGKK
+267 EAKLVVGGK
-276 TVTLDY
+276 TVTLNY

-343 ISSTETTLTSEDN
+343 ISSTETELNSTDN
-356 RKDPCD
+356 KQD

-390 ITNPY
+390 ITNPC

-408 RTLTYYVK
+408 RTLTYYMK

-431 ASLYSK
+431 ASLHSK
-437 GSTDTYDKGIGTAKF
+437 GSTDTYDKGVGTAKF

-522 HFNKSSFKLYKNNDN
+522 HFDQNSFKLYYNN

-547 KWSTDNTEFK
+547 KWSTDNTKFK
-557 EWNENDNFRS
+557 EWNDEDNFKS

-577 INLSPGDSCY
+577 INLSPGESCY
-587 ITYSVTVKPEAFAKL
+587 ITYKVTVKPEAFAKL
-602 HTDSINAFNR
+602 HTDSIRAFNR
-612 FIAHADNVDKQSK
+612 FIAHADNVNKRND
-625 FTGGF
+625 FADGF

-644 NGKQVEHTATT
+644 NGKQVEKNATT
-655 SSKIETMSGD
+655 SSKTETMSGD

-679 SDTSFTIPEGSYKY
+679 SNTTFTIPEGSYKY

-752 STYNVVET
+752 PTYNVVKT
-760 KWVKIDDQNSFSLKP
+760 KWVKIDGQKTFSLKP
-775 SELGWTDKNYYA
+775 SELGWTNKNYA

-797 NLDTFTETKVKNK
+797 SLDAFTETKVKNK

-815 VVKKGTGEF
+815 VVKKGDGTF

-845 KANKQSWYYK
+845 TANKQSWYYK
-855 EPNTDSN
+855 EPDSN
-862 TWANGE
+862 TWTNGE

-891 TGDGITPSNLRQGS
+891 TDDGITPSNLRQGS

-930 NKSGLTPIN
+930 NKSGLTSI
-939 DKFISQLNGTNE
+939 DGKFTSQLNGTNE
-951 LLLTAKDDIQLG
+951 LLLIAKDDIQLG

-1006 PAEKT
+1006 VAEKT

-1055 NLLNKSLNKSH
+1055 KLLDNSK
-1066 GVFIS
+1066 GIFIS

-1097 FSYMRVKWHGDEY
+1097 FSYMRVKWHGD
-1110 DASKVTSKTIDNPGS
+1110 DASQVTSKTIDNPGS
-1125 GWEFRENDSTND
+1125 GWEFRENNSTND
-1137 NGNSEHTIYYVNIDR
+1137 NGNSEHTIYYVSKDK
-1152 KQTKIRLGEF
+1152 KQTMIRLGEF

-1187 LGAQPSDFIN
+1187 LGAQSSDFTN

-1212 SQVPVKLNKTDK
+1212 SQVPVQLDDTDK
-1224 NIVKEIAKKNGQK
+1224 NIDKKLVNKNGQK

-1252 TNDNGGL
+1252 TNDNGEL
-1259 TLVDRLGD
+1259 TLVDKLGD
-1267 NLRLDITSVKVYK
+1267 NLKLDTTSVKVF
-1280 NNNEEVT
+1280 NSNNEELT
-1287 GCVIAYQDKT
+1287 NCKKSYQNNI
-1297 LEISNI
+1297 LEIKI
-1303 PNDVPIKIRYTVTVN
+1303 PNNIPIKITYTATVN
-1318 MKPGDPVNIANTAY
+1318 AKPGDSVNIANTAY
-1332 WKGYSENGGDTVLES
+1332 WKGYSENGGKTVKKS
-1347 YSYSVSGTIGA
+1347 YSYNVSGTIGA
-1358 SSVVNFKLTKL
+1358 SSVVNFKLTKQ
-1369 DQNNLDKVLKGATF
+1369 DENDIDKVLNGATF
-1383 QIEKCTFDEYGKMA
+1383 KIEKCTFDEYGKMT
-1397 TSDKMDL
+1397 TSDISTA
-1404 TTGDDGT
+1404 TTDENGNIT
-1411 IAQNLQYDTLY
+1411 KNLEYNTLY

-1435 NKEPIYIFDVYKAKD
+1435 NKEPIYIFDVNKAKD

-1465 RVSYQEENFSLG
+1465 RVRYQEENFSLG

-1506 YRFGLYDDP
+1506 YRFGLYDDK
-1515 NKLEKPLQP
+1515 NTQLQP
-1524 PKTITYSANDNPD
+1524 IKTITYSANDTPD
-1537 KSVKFENL
+1537 KFVKFENL

-1556 DDKDQPITD
+1556 DDQDQPITD

-1577 QVVYKNETKNTDTS
+1577 QVVYKNETKNTETN
-1591 SAQNGE
+1591 SAKVGE
-1597 TIVVTNK
+1597 TVTVTNK
-1604 SRTKILPSTGSV
+1604 SRTKILPSTGSI